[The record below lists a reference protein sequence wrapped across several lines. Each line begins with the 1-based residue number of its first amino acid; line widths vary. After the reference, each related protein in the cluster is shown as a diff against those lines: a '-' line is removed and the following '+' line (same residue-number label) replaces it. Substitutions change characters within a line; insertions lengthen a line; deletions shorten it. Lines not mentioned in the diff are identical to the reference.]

1 MANSLNDA
9 LNRIKN
15 MANQGYTD
23 DNDSTSL
30 TGAMSRILGDKYT
43 DYQYKKAKDI
53 YKQNESELNSYRSQR
68 ENLYKENTTPIL
80 NNQMNMPKY
89 DSSIKLPTAGTNV
102 AVETAKPVYEE
113 LNKASELPEI
123 KKVQQ
128 DIKDKYRETAVSYDN
143 YLNAKLANDDIGFID
158 KILGPVISGVGSILP
173 SKYKLENE
181 QGQQYSMQNYSERK
195 QQKILDSYNTILGR
209 YYGSATYELGKIG
222 ATTVV
227 NAIGAAAGLPGIGTA
242 AYFTDIFSDSYN
254 RTLEEGYDKNDSL
267 LYATINVALEYA
279 LDQFIG
285 GTSKLL
291 GMGSSELSS
300 NLSSKLTE
308 KILANHPRVANAI
321 ASAISE
327 GNEEFVQEFFDKF
340 VSSTL
345 LDKNNAKTAL
355 KETFSLDTLSDAI
368 YSGIVGSITGAVSG
382 SMNKN
387 YYNKVK
393 VKDKNGKVH
402 TEIIESSTKF
412 NGNSMNDNVNVING
426 QNVDTDVKEE
436 KPNIDSNIN
445 NDVQEN
451 TNIDNKVN
459 SDIYNNVVENTSI
472 SNSLINATNDSKT
485 AFKYMPTNDTKVNNL
500 YQSASTSNFNN
511 SLETI
516 QLIDTATKLV
526 KEKGYNILF
535 DRTITND
542 NGESVNAKIT
552 TNPNNEV
559 EIRINPDSKSAGEF
573 LMVHEVSHAIKN
585 KEMIELINDFASR
598 NEKFAESVKEIE
610 TKYGKNLTSEEVFA
624 DVCGQLFGNEEFI
637 QSLETKNTVES
648 KNIIKQV
655 YELLKHLLNKL
666 TSEGRY
672 RNFVQDLETK
682 WRNAYRNTTMQQATN
697 NLNGKNNFS
706 KRMGGYFAEINT
718 SINDIGKFKINNYDN
733 LKEVKKKVFDYYK
746 DSYISNEQISKP
758 IENIDTGLKIEIWK
772 SGINETFG
780 NANYY
785 KNLSLQDKKIKLA
798 TMDSLAKM
806 IKYGEVRAKNTTNY
820 HNAKSTAMY
829 YYLEH
834 PIIVDGTQ
842 YMVNMDIRKVPETNG
857 RFYIHSINTKKI
869 GTTGNSKS
877 RPLTVPTSIDNIPQS
892 NTKVNRDTST
902 KYSMQLNENN
912 TNELDNSSFS
922 LEQRIF
928 GNELLDAQDLIE
940 EIKSVGAIVDKNG
953 YVTLYHQTTSENA
966 EKIKQ
971 SGKMFAKEPYVY
983 FSTSENASQS
993 DGRGNTKLEF
1003 KIPVEKLEL
1012 DDIFNDNADVKIKL
1026 NGSKELD
1033 VSNYIVNEGLDENLS
1048 NFKKDIEKYLMP
1060 EIYDRY
1066 KNEDKSKIT
1075 ETLEE
1080 LKKYKDTLNP
1090 NESDEDWNKNFYT
1103 NQKIKALNEGFDNV
1117 YDYLVNHDKN
1127 ELMKDYK
1134 YNPQKIEDKINKYKS
1149 KDNYAK
1155 MVNEDYKNA
1164 TAKQQ
1169 TQFDIIQETNP
1180 APEES
1185 NYVWIRKPSDIKT
1198 FEEVINDKDS
1208 FTWGDYS
1215 KEDALR
1221 DLKKGTVTIYSSYPI
1236 KNGVFVSTSYQQAL
1250 DYAGGDPSQVHS
1262 RKSSIDSVAWINGD
1276 EGQYAKATTKYS
1288 QNNSK
1293 WQAFLEENFKPTGT
1307 RTYFKD
1313 VVLKNNEVSKPST
1326 KYSENLNSNKS
1337 NDVLKVIIDNK
1348 TQKKLEQ
1355 LDTELKNIKDRYTK
1369 MYPNDRK
1376 QRDSKIKARAMEIS
1390 AQKRNLI
1397 QGDWLIPIEKGLTSN
1412 ELNNKINR
1420 LKSNYVGKEVIVD
1433 NNKGKVIGTSF
1444 GKIGVEFEN
1453 GNTKYYEAADIKSVQ
1468 DIDSIIKEQ
1477 TKKYNQLITENKVD
1491 TTKKLNPI
1499 EISNLTKNDATTTPK
1514 LPKVED
1520 SKVGKG
1526 ESHYWSNINEKTNM
1540 LSDDTKKAILSR
1552 DDIKY
1557 YKQITNKESLNEA
1570 FDKLNKSGASETFRW
1585 SNIDSKTATATDVAE
1600 GWILLKQYNDAGDY
1614 DSAIV
1619 VAKKMK
1625 EMGTSAGQTVQAFNI
1640 MERMTPEG
1648 MVKYAQSELTDAY
1661 NIMVKNK
1668 TKEWID
1674 KYRSDFDLQ
1683 PNEVK
1688 FIVDTMKEVQNMED
1702 GYSKKVKLAEIQK
1715 MMTDK
1720 LPPDKNSRLKSWMR
1734 ISMLFN
1740 PKTQVRNVVGN
1751 ALIMPVNSIS
1761 DVISSKVDKIIAKKT
1776 GVRTTGTTD
1785 IKAMLKGI
1793 KKGAYEATNDYKK
1806 GINTK
1811 DMDGNRFEISN
1822 QKSFS
1827 EKNLI
1832 GKSLNRTEAL
1842 LNYVMDIGDRV
1853 FSEAAFENSLQN
1865 QMTLNN
1871 TTEVTQEMIDIAHT
1885 EALQR
1890 TWNDNNNYTK
1900 FVLDVR
1906 RGLNR
1911 IKVAGYGLGDV
1922 LIPFAKTPANL
1933 TKAIVDYSPAG
1944 LVSTITKGI
1953 NLKNSLSNG
1962 QYTAKMQHQFVQS
1975 LGKATAGT
1983 MLYVLGIALAKAGI
1997 TSGESD
2003 DDKDTRDFIKN
2014 ALGISS
2020 YSIKIGDKS
2029 FTYDWAQPIAAP
2041 LSITANVVNSKKNK
2055 ETALSEAIVGSLD
2068 TAGSI
2073 LLEQSFLSS
2082 LNDVLSDNDGV
2093 ASGIVNEILELP
2105 SRAVPTFAKQ
2115 IADLVDDTQR
2125 QTYEYDS
2132 PIKTAKNKIIAKLPG
2147 VSKTLSASVDT
2158 MGREIKKY
2166 GGRSNVF
2173 NVFLNP
2179 SNVNTKNIS
2188 ESAEE
2193 IYRLYKATG
2202 DQTIMPRVSPYYINQ
2217 NNEKVILNTEQR
2229 ANYSKVSGQI
2239 IEDNLKILLSN
2250 NNYQKLNDTEKSEI
2264 VKNIVD
2270 YSYNVARKEITGIEM
2285 SNTYNKVNFYTS
2297 TGGKVSDYYLAKN
2310 KIAEIKEEYAGQTK
2324 AKKANIFKYING
2336 LNLSKAQKILLF
2348 NATTTYSIKEYKNYM
2363 FNYINNLKITKS
2375 EKEKIWNELYGKD

>member
-15 MANQGYTD
+15 MANQGYAD

-89 DSSIKLPTAGTNV
+89 DSSIKLPTAGANV
-102 AVETAKPVYEE
+102 AVETAKPIYEE

-128 DIKDKYRETAVSYDN
+128 NIKDTYKETAVSYDN
-143 YLNAKLANDDIGFID
+143 YLNSKLANDDIGFID
-158 KILGPVISGVGSILP
+158 KTLGPVISGVGSILP

-195 QQKILDSYNTILGR
+195 QQKILDSYNTKLGRILG
-209 YYGSATYELGKIG
+209 SAAYELGKIG

-227 NAIGAAAGLPGIGTA
+227 NAIGTAAGLPGIGTA
-242 AYFTDIFSDSYN
+242 AYFTDIFSDTYN
-254 RTLEEGYDKNDSL
+254 RTLEKGYNKDDSL
-267 LYATINVALEYA
+267 LYATINTASEAIVGKL
-279 LDQFIG
+279 IG
-285 GTSKLL
+285 GTSKAL

-300 NLSSKLTE
+300 SLSSKLTE

-327 GNEEFVQEFFDKF
+327 GNEEFVQEFLDKF
-340 VSSTL
+340 VSSAL

-355 KETFSLDTLSDAI
+355 KDTFSVDTLADAI
-368 YSGIVGSITGAVSG
+368 YSGVVGSLTGAVSG

-393 VKDKNGKVH
+393 YKDKNGKVH
-402 TEIIESSTKF
+402 TKIIESSTNF

-472 SNSLINATNDSKT
+472 SNGLINTTNDSKT

-511 SLETI
+511 SPETI

-585 KEMIELINDFASR
+585 NEMIELINDFASR

-672 RNFVQDLETK
+672 RNFVQDLEIK
-682 WRNAYRNTTMQQATN
+682 WRNAYRNTAMKEAVN
-697 NLNGKNNFS
+697 NLNGNVNYAKGKLMSGEDVIVSDDVNGSHPTRQEAEKNLNSMLGIKYLNS
-706 KRMGGYFAEINT
+706 KSGTKISIENKDIEKYLYDGYNKPKNARLKKRISGNYGEILE
-718 SINDIGKFKINNYDN
+718 IAKIDTDKSKSNYKGTN
-733 LKEVKKKVFDYYK
+733 RGRQGFDYY
-746 DSYISNEQISKP
+746 DV
-758 IENIDTGLKIEIWK
+758 
-772 SGINETFG
+772 
-780 NANYY
+780 
-785 KNLSLQDKKIKLA
+785 
-798 TMDSLAKM
+798 SLAYPVKDVSGK
-806 IKYGEVRAKNTTNY
+806 IIDYKYYEARLVVRKDNNNNFAYDLDNFKEKKGAVIDKTSLSIM
-820 HNAKSTAMY
+820 ADKSAHGSFNDT
-829 YYLEH
+829 
-834 PIIVDGTQ
+834 
-842 YMVNMDIRKVPETNG
+842 
-857 RFYIHSINTKKI
+857 
-869 GTTGNSKS
+869 
-877 RPLTVPTSIDNIPQS
+877 NIPQS
-892 NTKVNRDTST
+892 NDKVNRDTST

-912 TNELDNSSFS
+912 VQELDNSSFS
-922 LEQRIF
+922 LDDKGRTLTKEQQEYFKDSKVR
-928 GNELLDAQDLIE
+928 
-940 EIKSVGAIVDKNG
+940 DKNG
-953 YVTLYHQTTSENA
+953 NLKTMYHGTRNDFTVFDINKSGESSNNSKVGFWFTENSDGAKNFANSVWYGNNKDAKSMEVYLNITNPKIYEEVNNNTTMDQLKKQSEDIKNQKKPIEEKYSIDSLYPNYSSYDGNLFLKYCAMYRSKYSSYTQDEMLEFIKEDYNIKANENDYFNDVKKYSELLNEE
-966 EKIKQ
+966 EKIERQ
-971 SGKMFAKEPYVY
+971 QDNLLYTDSYEQFRGDIYSIVGKDLYDANIGGTGVALDN
-983 FSTSENASQS
+983 EN
-993 DGRGNTKLEF
+993 E
-1003 KIPVEKLEL
+1003 V
-1012 DDIFNDNADVKIKL
+1012 
-1026 NGSKELD
+1026 
-1033 VSNYIVNEGLDENLS
+1033 
-1048 NFKKDIEKYLMP
+1048 IEKYVSKLKK
-1060 EIYDRY
+1060 EGYDGIIIKDTNY
-1066 KNEDKSKIT
+1066 DTKTLGEKNTQYVAFYPSQIKNVNNTNPTLNED
-1075 ETLEE
+1075 
-1080 LKKYKDTLNP
+1080 
-1090 NESDEDWNKNFYT
+1090 
-1103 NQKIKALNEGFDNV
+1103 
-1117 YDYLVNHDKN
+1117 
-1127 ELMKDYK
+1127 
-1134 YNPQKIEDKINKYKS
+1134 
-1149 KDNYAK
+1149 
-1155 MVNEDYKNA
+1155 
-1164 TAKQQ
+1164 
-1169 TQFDIIQETNP
+1169 
-1180 APEES
+1180 
-1185 NYVWIRKPSDIKT
+1185 IR
-1198 FEEVINDKDS
+1198 
-1208 FTWGDYS
+1208 
-1215 KEDALR
+1215 
-1221 DLKKGTVTIYSSYPI
+1221 
-1236 KNGVFVSTSYQQAL
+1236 
-1250 DYAGGDPSQVHS
+1250 
-1262 RKSSIDSVAWINGD
+1262 
-1276 EGQYAKATTKYS
+1276 YS

-1293 WQAFLEENFKPTGT
+1293 WQAFLEDNFKSTGT

-1348 TQKKLEQ
+1348 TQKKLDQ
-1355 LDTELKNIKDRYTK
+1355 LDTELKNIKERYTK
-1369 MYPNDRK
+1369 MYPNDKK

-1444 GKIGVEFEN
+1444 GKIGVEFEK
-1453 GNTKYYEAADIKSVQ
+1453 GNTKYYDAADIKPVQ

-1477 TKKYNQLITENKVD
+1477 KEKYNQLITENKVD

-1499 EISNLTKNDATTTPK
+1499 EISNLTENDATTTPK
-1514 LPKVED
+1514 LSKTED

-1526 ESHYWSNINEKTNM
+1526 ESHYWGNINEKTNM

-1557 YKQITNKESLNEA
+1557 YKQITNKDSLNEA

-1585 SNIDSKTATATDVAE
+1585 SNIDSKTATAADVAE
-1600 GWILLKQYNDAGDY
+1600 GWILLKQYNDTGDY

-1761 DVISSKVDKIIAKKT
+1761 DVISSKVDKIIAKKS

-1785 IKAMLKGI
+1785 IKALLKGI

-1842 LNYVMDIGDRV
+1842 LNYVMDVGDRV

-1865 QMTLNN
+1865 QMVLNN

-1906 RGLNR
+1906 RGLNK

-2055 ETALSEAIVGSLD
+2055 ETALSEAIIGSLD

-2082 LNDVLSDNDGV
+2082 LNDVLSDNNGV
-2093 ASGIVNEILELP
+2093 ASGIVNEVLELP
-2105 SRAVPTFAKQ
+2105 SRAIPTFAKQ

-2147 VSKTLSASVDT
+2147 VSKTLSPSVDT

-2166 GGRSNVF
+2166 GGKSNIF

-2179 SNVNTKNIS
+2179 ANVNTKNIS
-2188 ESAEE
+2188 ESAKE
-2193 IYRLYKATG
+2193 IYRLYKVTG

-2217 NNEKVILNTEQR
+2217 KNEKVILTTEQR

-2264 VKNIVD
+2264 IKNIVD
-2270 YSYNVARKEITGIEM
+2270 YSYNKARKDVVGIEM
-2285 SNTYNKVNFYTS
+2285 PNAYNGVKTYTMAN
-2297 TGGKVSDYYLAKN
+2297 GQISDYYL
-2310 KIAEIKEEYAGQTK
+2310 T
-2324 AKKANIFKYING
+2324 KKAVSDIKDKYKGDTTTMKNARKQEIFSYINK
-2336 LNLSKAQKILLF
+2336 LNINKAEKTMLF
-2348 NATTTYSIKEYKNYM
+2348 GITTNYSIKNYRTYL
-2363 FNYINNLKITKS
+2363 FNYINKLNITKK
-2375 EKEKIWNELYGKD
+2375 EKEEIWKDLYGKD

>member
-15 MANQGYTD
+15 MANQGYAD

-89 DSSIKLPTAGTNV
+89 DSSIKLPTAGANV
-102 AVETAKPVYEE
+102 AVETAKPIYEE

-128 DIKDKYRETAVSYDN
+128 NIKDTYKETAVSYDN
-143 YLNAKLANDDIGFID
+143 YLNSKLANDDIGFID
-158 KILGPVISGVGSILP
+158 KTLGPVISGVGSILP

-195 QQKILDSYNTILGR
+195 QQKILDSYNTKLGRILG
-209 YYGSATYELGKIG
+209 SAAYELGKIG

-227 NAIGAAAGLPGIGTA
+227 NAIGTAAGLPGIGTA
-242 AYFTDIFSDSYN
+242 AYFTDIFSDTYK
-254 RTLEEGYDKNDSL
+254 RTLEKGYNKDDSL
-267 LYATINVALEYA
+267 LYATINTASEAIIGKL
-279 LDQFIG
+279 IG
-285 GTSKLL
+285 GTSKAL

-300 NLSSKLTE
+300 SLSSKLTE

-327 GNEEFVQEFFDKF
+327 GNEEFVQEFLDKF
-340 VSSTL
+340 VSSAL

-355 KETFSLDTLSDAI
+355 KDTFSVDTLADAI
-368 YSGIVGSITGAVSG
+368 YSGVVGSLTGAVSG

-393 VKDKNGKVH
+393 FKDKNGKVH
-402 TEIIESSTKF
+402 TKIIESSTNF

-426 QNVDTDVKEE
+426 QNVDTDVKEK

-472 SNSLINATNDSKT
+472 SNGLINTTNNSKT

-511 SLETI
+511 SPETI

-559 EIRINPDSKSAGEF
+559 EIRINPDSSRAGEF
-573 LMVHEVSHAIKN
+573 LLVHEVSHAIKTN
-585 KEMIELINDFASR
+585 EMIELVNDFASR

-610 TKYGKNLTSEEVFA
+610 TRYGKNLTSEEVFA

-672 RNFVQDLETK
+672 RNFVQDLEIK
-682 WRNAYRNTTMQQATN
+682 WRNAYRNTAMKEAVN
-697 NLNGKNNFS
+697 NLNGNVNYAKGKLMSGEDVIVSDDVNGSHPTRQEAEKNLNSMLGIKYLNS
-706 KRMGGYFAEINT
+706 KSGTKISIENKDIEKYLYDGYNKPKNARLKKRISGNYGEILE
-718 SINDIGKFKINNYDN
+718 IAKIDTDKSKSNYKGTN
-733 LKEVKKKVFDYYK
+733 RGRQGFDYY
-746 DSYISNEQISKP
+746 DV
-758 IENIDTGLKIEIWK
+758 
-772 SGINETFG
+772 
-780 NANYY
+780 
-785 KNLSLQDKKIKLA
+785 
-798 TMDSLAKM
+798 SLAYPVKDVSGK
-806 IKYGEVRAKNTTNY
+806 IIDYKYYEARLVVRKDNNNNFAYDLDNFKEKKGAVIDKTSLSIM
-820 HNAKSTAMY
+820 ADKSAHGSFNDT
-829 YYLEH
+829 
-834 PIIVDGTQ
+834 
-842 YMVNMDIRKVPETNG
+842 
-857 RFYIHSINTKKI
+857 
-869 GTTGNSKS
+869 
-877 RPLTVPTSIDNIPQS
+877 NIPQS
-892 NTKVNRDTST
+892 NDKVNRDTST

-912 TNELDNSSFS
+912 TQELDNSSFS
-922 LEQRIF
+922 LEQRVS

-993 DGRGNTKLEF
+993 DGRGNTKLKF

-1033 VSNYIVNEGLDENLS
+1033 VSNYIVNEEL
-1048 NFKKDIEKYLMP
+1048 EK
-1060 EIYDRY
+1060 
-1066 KNEDKSKIT
+1066 
-1075 ETLEE
+1075 
-1080 LKKYKDTLNP
+1080 
-1090 NESDEDWNKNFYT
+1090 
-1103 NQKIKALNEGFDNV
+1103 
-1117 YDYLVNHDKN
+1117 
-1127 ELMKDYK
+1127 
-1134 YNPQKIEDKINKYKS
+1134 
-1149 KDNYAK
+1149 
-1155 MVNEDYKNA
+1155 
-1164 TAKQQ
+1164 
-1169 TQFDIIQETNP
+1169 
-1180 APEES
+1180 
-1185 NYVWIRKPSDIKT
+1185 
-1198 FEEVINDKDS
+1198 
-1208 FTWGDYS
+1208 
-1215 KEDALR
+1215 
-1221 DLKKGTVTIYSSYPI
+1221 
-1236 KNGVFVSTSYQQAL
+1236 
-1250 DYAGGDPSQVHS
+1250 
-1262 RKSSIDSVAWINGD
+1262 KSSSQGKN
-1276 EGQYAKATTKYS
+1276 TKYS
-1288 QNNSK
+1288 KNNSK
-1293 WQAFLEENFKPTGT
+1293 WQAFLEDNFKSTGT

-1348 TQKKLEQ
+1348 TQKKLDQ
-1355 LDTELKNIKDRYTK
+1355 LDTELKNIKERYTK
-1369 MYPNDRK
+1369 MYPNDKK

-1453 GNTKYYEAADIKSVQ
+1453 GNTKYYDAADIKPIQ
-1468 DIDSIIKEQ
+1468 NIDSIIKEQ
-1477 TKKYNQLITENKVD
+1477 KEKYNQLITENKVD

-1499 EISNLTKNDATTTPK
+1499 EISNLTENDATTTPK
-1514 LPKVED
+1514 LSKTED
-1520 SKVGKG
+1520 SKAGKG
-1526 ESHYWSNINEKTNM
+1526 ESHYWGNINEKTNM

-1557 YKQITNKESLNEA
+1557 YKQITNKDSLNEA

-1600 GWILLKQYNDAGDY
+1600 GWILLKQYNDTGDY

-1625 EMGTSAGQTVQAFNI
+1625 EIGTSAGQTVQAFNI

-1785 IKAMLKGI
+1785 IKALLKGI

-1842 LNYVMDIGDRV
+1842 LNYVMDVGDRV

-1865 QMTLNN
+1865 QMVLNN

-1906 RGLNR
+1906 RGLNK

-2055 ETALSEAIVGSLD
+2055 ETALSEAIIGSLD

-2082 LNDVLSDNDGV
+2082 LNDVLSDNNGV
-2093 ASGIVNEILELP
+2093 ASGIVNEVLELP
-2105 SRAVPTFAKQ
+2105 SRAIPTFAKQ

-2147 VSKTLSASVDT
+2147 VSKTLSPSVDT

-2166 GGRSNVF
+2166 GGKSNIF

-2179 SNVNTKNIS
+2179 ANVNTKNIS
-2188 ESAEE
+2188 ESAKE
-2193 IYRLYKATG
+2193 IYRLYKVTG

-2217 NNEKVILNTEQR
+2217 KNEKVILTTEQR

-2264 VKNIVD
+2264 IKNIVD
-2270 YSYNVARKEITGIEM
+2270 YSYNKARKDVVGIEM
-2285 SNTYNKVNFYTS
+2285 PNAYNGVKTYTMAN
-2297 TGGKVSDYYLAKN
+2297 GQISDYYL
-2310 KIAEIKEEYAGQTK
+2310 T
-2324 AKKANIFKYING
+2324 KKAVSDIKDKYKGDTTTMKNARKQEIFSYINK
-2336 LNLSKAQKILLF
+2336 LNINKAEKTMLF
-2348 NATTTYSIKEYKNYM
+2348 GITTNYSIKNYRTYL
-2363 FNYINNLKITKS
+2363 FNYINKLNITKK
-2375 EKEKIWNELYGKD
+2375 EKEKIWKDLYGKD

>member
-15 MANQGYTD
+15 MANQGYAD

-102 AVETAKPVYEE
+102 AVETAKPIYEE

-128 DIKDKYRETAVSYDN
+128 NIKDTYKETAVSYDN
-143 YLNAKLANDDIGFID
+143 YLNSKLANDDIGFID
-158 KILGPVISGVGSILP
+158 KTLGPVISGVGSILP

-195 QQKILDSYNTILGR
+195 QQKILDSYNTKLGRILG
-209 YYGSATYELGKIG
+209 SAAYELGKIG

-227 NAIGAAAGLPGIGTA
+227 NAIGTAAGLPGIGTA
-242 AYFTDIFSDSYN
+242 AYFTDIFSDTYN
-254 RTLEEGYDKNDSL
+254 RTLEKGYNKDDSL
-267 LYATINVALEYA
+267 LYATINTASEAIVGKL
-279 LDQFIG
+279 IG
-285 GTSKLL
+285 GTSKAL

-300 NLSSKLTE
+300 SLSSKLTE

-327 GNEEFVQEFFDKF
+327 GNEEFVQEFLDKF
-340 VSSTL
+340 VSSAL

-355 KETFSLDTLSDAI
+355 KDTFSVDTLADAI
-368 YSGIVGSITGAVSG
+368 YSGVVGSLTGAVSG

-393 VKDKNGKVH
+393 FKDKNGKVH
-402 TEIIESSTKF
+402 TKIIESSTNF

-426 QNVDTDVKEE
+426 QNVDTDLKEE
-436 KPNIDSNIN
+436 KPNVDSNIN

-485 AFKYMPTNDTKVNNL
+485 AFKYMPTNDPKVNNL

-511 SLETI
+511 SPETI

-542 NGESVNAKIT
+542 NGEPVNAKIT
-552 TNPNNEV
+552 TNPNNEI

-585 KEMIELINDFASR
+585 NEMIELINDFASR

-666 TSEGRY
+666 TSDGRY

-682 WRNAYRNTTMQQATN
+682 WRNAYRNTTMQKSISNLNNDTKFSIQTDINGKKYVNVDTNQDIFTGKSLAEQTKIAKKYILDNFRQNGIDVNNEKINVTSKTANEYTHPKNQLPSATKTSKMKASTELN
-697 NLNGKNNFS
+697 NLLSISEYKYSKPDDGRHPLAKDGWDYYETTFKVGDNLFTGLVNIGKNGNKKTLYDITNIKRIDQNRGTSANAFS
-706 KRMGGYFAEINT
+706 T
-718 SINDIGKFKINNYDN
+718 SLVNSSIGN
-733 LKEVKKKVFDYYK
+733 V
-746 DSYISNEQISKP
+746 
-758 IENIDTGLKIEIWK
+758 
-772 SGINETFG
+772 
-780 NANYY
+780 
-785 KNLSLQDKKIKLA
+785 
-798 TMDSLAKM
+798 
-806 IKYGEVRAKNTTNY
+806 
-820 HNAKSTAMY
+820 
-829 YYLEH
+829 
-834 PIIVDGTQ
+834 
-842 YMVNMDIRKVPETNG
+842 
-857 RFYIHSINTKKI
+857 
-869 GTTGNSKS
+869 
-877 RPLTVPTSIDNIPQS
+877 PQS
-892 NTKVNRDTST
+892 NTNVNTSSA

-912 TNELDNSSFS
+912 TQELNNSSFS
-922 LEQRIF
+922 LEQRVS

-940 EIKSVGAIVDKNG
+940 EIKSVGAKVDKNG

-1033 VSNYIVNEGLDENLS
+1033 VSNYIVNEEL
-1048 NFKKDIEKYLMP
+1048 EK
-1060 EIYDRY
+1060 
-1066 KNEDKSKIT
+1066 
-1075 ETLEE
+1075 
-1080 LKKYKDTLNP
+1080 
-1090 NESDEDWNKNFYT
+1090 
-1103 NQKIKALNEGFDNV
+1103 
-1117 YDYLVNHDKN
+1117 
-1127 ELMKDYK
+1127 
-1134 YNPQKIEDKINKYKS
+1134 
-1149 KDNYAK
+1149 
-1155 MVNEDYKNA
+1155 
-1164 TAKQQ
+1164 
-1169 TQFDIIQETNP
+1169 
-1180 APEES
+1180 
-1185 NYVWIRKPSDIKT
+1185 
-1198 FEEVINDKDS
+1198 
-1208 FTWGDYS
+1208 
-1215 KEDALR
+1215 
-1221 DLKKGTVTIYSSYPI
+1221 
-1236 KNGVFVSTSYQQAL
+1236 
-1250 DYAGGDPSQVHS
+1250 
-1262 RKSSIDSVAWINGD
+1262 KSSSQGKN
-1276 EGQYAKATTKYS
+1276 TKYS

-1293 WQAFLEENFKPTGT
+1293 WQAFLEENFKSTGT

-1337 NDVLKVIIDNK
+1337 NDVLKVIVDSK
-1348 TQKKLEQ
+1348 TQKKLDQ
-1355 LDTELKNIKDRYTK
+1355 LDTELKNIKERYTK
-1369 MYPNDRK
+1369 MYPNDKK

-1453 GNTKYYEAADIKSVQ
+1453 GNTKYYDAADIKPIQ
-1468 DIDSIIKEQ
+1468 NIDSIIKEQ
-1477 TKKYNQLITENKVD
+1477 KEKYNQLITENKVD

-1499 EISNLTKNDATTTPK
+1499 EISNLTENDATTTPK
-1514 LPKVED
+1514 LSKTED

-1526 ESHYWSNINEKTNM
+1526 ESHYWGNINEKTNM

-1557 YKQITNKESLNEA
+1557 YKQITNKDSLNEA

-1600 GWILLKQYNDAGDY
+1600 GWILLKQYNDTGDY

-1625 EMGTSAGQTVQAFNI
+1625 EIGTSAGQTVQAFNI

-1785 IKAMLKGI
+1785 IKALLKGI

-1842 LNYVMDIGDRV
+1842 LNYVMDVGDRV

-1906 RGLNR
+1906 RGLNK

-2055 ETALSEAIVGSLD
+2055 ETALSEAIIGSLD

-2082 LNDVLSDNDGV
+2082 LNDVLSDNNGV
-2093 ASGIVNEILELP
+2093 ASGIVNEVLELP
-2105 SRAVPTFAKQ
+2105 SRAIPTFAKQ

-2147 VSKTLSASVDT
+2147 VSKTLSPSVDT

-2166 GGRSNVF
+2166 GGKSNIF

-2179 SNVNTKNIS
+2179 ANVNTKNIS
-2188 ESAEE
+2188 ESAKE
-2193 IYRLYKATG
+2193 IYRLYKVTG

-2217 NNEKVILNTEQR
+2217 KNEKVILTTEQR

-2264 VKNIVD
+2264 IKNIVD
-2270 YSYNVARKEITGIEM
+2270 YSYNKARKDVVGIEM
-2285 SNTYNKVNFYTS
+2285 PNAYNGVKTYTMAN
-2297 TGGKVSDYYLAKN
+2297 GQISDYYL
-2310 KIAEIKEEYAGQTK
+2310 T
-2324 AKKANIFKYING
+2324 KKAVSDIKDKYKGDTTTMKNARKQEIFSYINK
-2336 LNLSKAQKILLF
+2336 LNINKAEKTMLF
-2348 NATTTYSIKEYKNYM
+2348 GITTNYSIKNYRTYL
-2363 FNYINNLKITKS
+2363 FNYINKLNITKK
-2375 EKEKIWNELYGKD
+2375 EKEEIWKDLYGKD

>member
-15 MANQGYTD
+15 MANQGYAD

-89 DSSIKLPTAGTNV
+89 DSSIKLPTAGANV
-102 AVETAKPVYEE
+102 AVETAKPIYEE

-128 DIKDKYRETAVSYDN
+128 NIKDTYKETAVSYDN
-143 YLNAKLANDDIGFID
+143 YLNSKLANDDIGFID
-158 KILGPVISGVGSILP
+158 KTLGPVISGVGSILP

-195 QQKILDSYNTILGR
+195 QQKILDSYNTKLGRILG
-209 YYGSATYELGKIG
+209 SAAYELGKIG

-227 NAIGAAAGLPGIGTA
+227 NAIGTAAGLPGIGTA
-242 AYFTDIFSDSYN
+242 AYFTDIFSDTYN
-254 RTLEEGYDKNDSL
+254 RTLEKGYNKDDSL
-267 LYATINVALEYA
+267 LYATINTASEAIVGKL
-279 LDQFIG
+279 IG
-285 GTSKLL
+285 GTSKAL

-300 NLSSKLTE
+300 SLSSKLTE

-327 GNEEFVQEFFDKF
+327 GNEEFVQEFLDKF
-340 VSSTL
+340 VSSAL

-355 KETFSLDTLSDAI
+355 KDTFSVDTLADAI
-368 YSGIVGSITGAVSG
+368 YSGVVGSLTGAVSG

-402 TEIIESSTKF
+402 TEIIESSTNF

-426 QNVDTDVKEE
+426 QNVDTDVKEK

-472 SNSLINATNDSKT
+472 SNGLINTTNDSKT

-511 SLETI
+511 SPETI

-559 EIRINPDSKSAGEF
+559 EIRINPDSSRAGEF
-573 LMVHEVSHAIKN
+573 LLVHEVSHAIKTN
-585 KEMIELINDFASR
+585 EMIELVNDFASR

-672 RNFVQDLETK
+672 RNFVQDLEIK
-682 WRNAYRNTTMQQATN
+682 WRNAYRNTAMKQAVN
-697 NLNGKNNFS
+697 NLNGNVNYAKGKLMSGEDVIVSDDVNGSHPTRQEAEKNLNSMLGIKYLNS
-706 KRMGGYFAEINT
+706 KSGTKISIENKDIEKYLYDGYNNPKNARLKKRISGNYGEILE
-718 SINDIGKFKINNYDN
+718 IAKIDTDKSKSNYKGTN
-733 LKEVKKKVFDYYK
+733 RGRQGFDYY
-746 DSYISNEQISKP
+746 DV
-758 IENIDTGLKIEIWK
+758 
-772 SGINETFG
+772 
-780 NANYY
+780 
-785 KNLSLQDKKIKLA
+785 
-798 TMDSLAKM
+798 SLAYPVKDVSGK
-806 IKYGEVRAKNTTNY
+806 IIDYKYYEARLVVRKDNNNNFAYDLDNFKEKKGAVIDKTSLSIM
-820 HNAKSTAMY
+820 ADKSAHGSFNDT
-829 YYLEH
+829 
-834 PIIVDGTQ
+834 
-842 YMVNMDIRKVPETNG
+842 
-857 RFYIHSINTKKI
+857 
-869 GTTGNSKS
+869 
-877 RPLTVPTSIDNIPQS
+877 NIPQS
-892 NTKVNRDTST
+892 DTKVNRDTST

-912 TNELDNSSFS
+912 TQELDNSSFS
-922 LEQRIF
+922 LEQ
-928 GNELLDAQDLIE
+928 
-940 EIKSVGAIVDKNG
+940 
-953 YVTLYHQTTSENA
+953 
-966 EKIKQ
+966 
-971 SGKMFAKEPYVY
+971 
-983 FSTSENASQS
+983 
-993 DGRGNTKLEF
+993 
-1003 KIPVEKLEL
+1003 
-1012 DDIFNDNADVKIKL
+1012 
-1026 NGSKELD
+1026 
-1033 VSNYIVNEGLDENLS
+1033 
-1048 NFKKDIEKYLMP
+1048 DIEKYLMP

-1066 KNEDKSKIT
+1066 KNEDKTKIT

-1090 NESDEDWNKNFYT
+1090 NESDEDWNKNFHT

-1117 YDYLVNHDKN
+1117 YDYLVNHDKK
-1127 ELMKDYK
+1127 ELMKNYK
-1134 YNPQKIEDKINKYKS
+1134 YNPQKIEEKINKYKS

-1198 FEEVINDKDS
+1198 FEEAINDKDS

-1293 WQAFLEENFKPTGT
+1293 WQEFLEDNFKSTGT

-1313 VVLKNNEVSKPST
+1313 LVLKNNEVSKPST

-1348 TQKKLEQ
+1348 TQKKLDQ
-1355 LDTELKNIKDRYTK
+1355 LDTELKNIKERYTK
-1369 MYPNDRK
+1369 MYPNDKK
-1376 QRDSKIKARAMEIS
+1376 QRDSKIKSRAMEIS

-1453 GNTKYYEAADIKSVQ
+1453 GNTKYYDAIDIKPVQ

-1499 EISNLTKNDATTTPK
+1499 EISNLTENDATTTPK
-1514 LPKVED
+1514 LSKTED

-1526 ESHYWSNINEKTNM
+1526 ESHYWGNINEKTNM

-1557 YKQITNKESLNEA
+1557 YKQITNKDSLNEA

-1600 GWILLKQYNDAGDY
+1600 GWILLKQYNDTGDY

-1683 PNEVK
+1683 PSEVK

-1785 IKAMLKGI
+1785 IKALLKGL

-1842 LNYVMDIGDRV
+1842 LNYVMDVGDRV

-2055 ETALSEAIVGSLD
+2055 ETALSEAIIGSLD

-2082 LNDVLSDNDGV
+2082 LNDVLSDNNGV
-2093 ASGIVNEILELP
+2093 ASGIVNEVLELP
-2105 SRAVPTFAKQ
+2105 SRTIPTFAKQ

-2147 VSKTLSASVDT
+2147 VSKTLSPSVDT

-2166 GGRSNVF
+2166 GGKSNIF

-2179 SNVNTKNIS
+2179 ANVNTKNIS
-2188 ESAEE
+2188 ESAKE
-2193 IYRLYKATG
+2193 IYRLYKVTG

-2217 NNEKVILNTEQR
+2217 KNEKVILTTEQR

-2264 VKNIVD
+2264 IKNIVD
-2270 YSYNVARKEITGIEM
+2270 YSYNKARKDVVGIEM
-2285 SNTYNKVNFYTS
+2285 PNAYNGVKTYTMAN
-2297 TGGKVSDYYLAKN
+2297 GQISDYYL
-2310 KIAEIKEEYAGQTK
+2310 T
-2324 AKKANIFKYING
+2324 KKAVSDIKDKYKGDTTTMKNARKQEIFSYINK
-2336 LNLSKAQKILLF
+2336 LNINKAEKTMLF
-2348 NATTTYSIKEYKNYM
+2348 GITTNYSIKNYRTYL
-2363 FNYINNLKITKS
+2363 FNYINKLNITKK
-2375 EKEKIWNELYGKD
+2375 EKEEIWKDLYGKD

>member
-15 MANQGYTD
+15 MANQGYAD

-102 AVETAKPVYEE
+102 AVETAKPIYEE

-128 DIKDKYRETAVSYDN
+128 NIKDTYKETAVSYDN
-143 YLNAKLANDDIGFID
+143 YLNSKLANDDIGFID
-158 KILGPVISGVGSILP
+158 KTLGPVISGVGSILP

-195 QQKILDSYNTILGR
+195 QQKILDSYNTKLGRILG
-209 YYGSATYELGKIG
+209 SAAYELGKIG

-227 NAIGAAAGLPGIGTA
+227 NAIGTAAGLPGIGTA
-242 AYFTDIFSDSYN
+242 AYFTDIFSDTYN
-254 RTLEEGYDKNDSL
+254 RTLEKGYNKDDSL
-267 LYATINVALEYA
+267 LYATINTASEAIVGKL
-279 LDQFIG
+279 IG
-285 GTSKLL
+285 GTSKAL

-300 NLSSKLTE
+300 SLSSKLTE

-327 GNEEFVQEFFDKF
+327 GNEEFVQEFLDKF
-340 VSSTL
+340 VSSAL

-355 KETFSLDTLSDAI
+355 KDTFSVDTLADAI
-368 YSGIVGSITGAVSG
+368 YSGVVGSLTGAVSG

-402 TEIIESSTKF
+402 TKIIESSTNF
-412 NGNSMNDNVNVING
+412 NGNSMNDNVNVINA
-426 QNVDTDVKEE
+426 QNVDTDLKEE
-436 KPNIDSNIN
+436 KPNVDSNIN
-445 NDVQEN
+445 NDVQEI

-459 SDIYNNVVENTSI
+459 SDIYNNVVENISI
-472 SNSLINATNDSKT
+472 SNSLINTTNDSKT
-485 AFKYMPTNDTKVNNL
+485 AFKYMPTNDPKVNNL

-511 SLETI
+511 SSETI

-542 NGESVNAKIT
+542 NGEPVNAKIT
-552 TNPNNEV
+552 TNPNNEI

-585 KEMIELINDFASR
+585 NEMIELINDFASR

-682 WRNAYRNTTMQQATN
+682 WRNAYRNTTMQKAISNLNNDTKFSIQTDINGKKYVNVDTNQDIFTGKSLAEQTKIAKKYILDNFRQNGIDVDNEKINVTSKTANEYTHPKNQLPSATKTSKMKASTELN
-697 NLNGKNNFS
+697 NLLSISEYKYSKPDDGRHPLAKDGWDYYETTFKVGDNLFTGLVNIGKNGNKKTLYDITNIKRIDQNRGTSANAFS
-706 KRMGGYFAEINT
+706 TSLVNSSMGN
-718 SINDIGKFKINNYDN
+718 
-733 LKEVKKKVFDYYK
+733 V
-746 DSYISNEQISKP
+746 
-758 IENIDTGLKIEIWK
+758 
-772 SGINETFG
+772 
-780 NANYY
+780 
-785 KNLSLQDKKIKLA
+785 
-798 TMDSLAKM
+798 
-806 IKYGEVRAKNTTNY
+806 
-820 HNAKSTAMY
+820 
-829 YYLEH
+829 
-834 PIIVDGTQ
+834 
-842 YMVNMDIRKVPETNG
+842 
-857 RFYIHSINTKKI
+857 
-869 GTTGNSKS
+869 
-877 RPLTVPTSIDNIPQS
+877 PQS
-892 NTKVNRDTST
+892 NTNVNTSSA

-912 TNELDNSSFS
+912 TQELNNSSFS
-922 LEQRIF
+922 LEQRVS

-940 EIKSVGAIVDKNG
+940 EIKSVGAKVDKNG

-993 DGRGNTKLEF
+993 DGRGNTKLKF

-1033 VSNYIVNEGLDENLS
+1033 VSNYIVNEEL
-1048 NFKKDIEKYLMP
+1048 EK
-1060 EIYDRY
+1060 
-1066 KNEDKSKIT
+1066 
-1075 ETLEE
+1075 
-1080 LKKYKDTLNP
+1080 
-1090 NESDEDWNKNFYT
+1090 
-1103 NQKIKALNEGFDNV
+1103 
-1117 YDYLVNHDKN
+1117 
-1127 ELMKDYK
+1127 
-1134 YNPQKIEDKINKYKS
+1134 
-1149 KDNYAK
+1149 
-1155 MVNEDYKNA
+1155 
-1164 TAKQQ
+1164 
-1169 TQFDIIQETNP
+1169 
-1180 APEES
+1180 
-1185 NYVWIRKPSDIKT
+1185 
-1198 FEEVINDKDS
+1198 
-1208 FTWGDYS
+1208 
-1215 KEDALR
+1215 
-1221 DLKKGTVTIYSSYPI
+1221 
-1236 KNGVFVSTSYQQAL
+1236 
-1250 DYAGGDPSQVHS
+1250 
-1262 RKSSIDSVAWINGD
+1262 KSSSQGKN
-1276 EGQYAKATTKYS
+1276 TKYS

-1293 WQAFLEENFKPTGT
+1293 WQAFLEDNFKSTGT

-1313 VVLKNNEVSKPST
+1313 VVLKNNEVSKPSE

-1348 TQKKLEQ
+1348 TQKKLDQ
-1355 LDTELKNIKDRYTK
+1355 LDTELKNIKERYTK
-1369 MYPNDRK
+1369 MYPNDKK

-1453 GNTKYYEAADIKSVQ
+1453 GNTKYYDAADIKPIQ
-1468 DIDSIIKEQ
+1468 NIDSIIKEQ
-1477 TKKYNQLITENKVD
+1477 KEKYNQLITENKVD

-1499 EISNLTKNDATTTPK
+1499 EISNLTENDATTTPK
-1514 LPKVED
+1514 LSKTED

-1526 ESHYWSNINEKTNM
+1526 ESHYWDNINEKTNM

-1557 YKQITNKESLNEA
+1557 YKQITNKDSLNEA

-1600 GWILLKQYNDAGDY
+1600 GWILLKQYNDTGDY

-1625 EMGTSAGQTVQAFNI
+1625 EIGTSAGQTVQAFNI

-1785 IKAMLKGI
+1785 IKALLKGI

-1842 LNYVMDIGDRV
+1842 LNYVMDVGDRV

-2055 ETALSEAIVGSLD
+2055 ETALSEAIIGSLD

-2082 LNDVLSDNDGV
+2082 LNDVLSDNNGV
-2093 ASGIVNEILELP
+2093 ASGIVNEVLELP
-2105 SRAVPTFAKQ
+2105 SRAIPTFAKQ

-2147 VSKTLSASVDT
+2147 VSKTLSPSVDT

-2166 GGRSNVF
+2166 GGKSNIF

-2179 SNVNTKNIS
+2179 ANVNTKNIS
-2188 ESAEE
+2188 ESAKE
-2193 IYRLYKATG
+2193 IYRLYKVTG

-2217 NNEKVILNTEQR
+2217 KNEKVILTTEQR

-2264 VKNIVD
+2264 IKNIVD
-2270 YSYNVARKEITGIEM
+2270 YSYNKARKDVVGIEM
-2285 SNTYNKVNFYTS
+2285 PNAYNGVKTYTMAN
-2297 TGGKVSDYYLAKN
+2297 GQISDYYL
-2310 KIAEIKEEYAGQTK
+2310 T
-2324 AKKANIFKYING
+2324 KKAVSDIKDKYKGDTTTMKNARKQEIFSYINK
-2336 LNLSKAQKILLF
+2336 LNINKAEKTMLF
-2348 NATTTYSIKEYKNYM
+2348 GITTNYSIKNYRTYL
-2363 FNYINNLKITKS
+2363 FNYINKLNITKK
-2375 EKEKIWNELYGKD
+2375 EKEKIWKDLYGKD

>member
-9 LNRIKN
+9 LNRIKK
-15 MANQGYTD
+15 MANQGYAD

-89 DSSIKLPTAGTNV
+89 DSSIKLPTAGANV
-102 AVETAKPVYEE
+102 AVETAKPIYEE

-128 DIKDKYRETAVSYDN
+128 NIKDTYKETAVSYDN
-143 YLNAKLANDDIGFID
+143 YLNSKLANDDIGFID
-158 KILGPVISGVGSILP
+158 KTLGPVISGVGSILP

-195 QQKILDSYNTILGR
+195 QQKILDSYNTKLGRILG
-209 YYGSATYELGKIG
+209 SAAYELGKIG

-227 NAIGAAAGLPGIGTA
+227 NAIGTAAGLPGIGTA
-242 AYFTDIFSDSYN
+242 AYFTDIFSDTYN
-254 RTLEEGYDKNDSL
+254 RTLEKGYNKDDSL
-267 LYATINVALEYA
+267 LYATINTASEAIVGKL
-279 LDQFIG
+279 IG
-285 GTSKLL
+285 GTSKAL

-300 NLSSKLTE
+300 SLSSKLTE

-327 GNEEFVQEFFDKF
+327 GNEEFVQEFLDKF
-340 VSSTL
+340 VSSAL

-355 KETFSLDTLSDAI
+355 KDTFSVDTLADAI
-368 YSGIVGSITGAVSG
+368 YSGVVGSLTGAVSG

-393 VKDKNGKVH
+393 FKDKNGKVH
-402 TEIIESSTKF
+402 TKIIESSTNF

-472 SNSLINATNDSKT
+472 SNSLINTTNDSKT
-485 AFKYMPTNDTKVNNL
+485 AFKYMPTNDAKVNNL

-511 SLETI
+511 SPETI

-585 KEMIELINDFASR
+585 NEMIELINDFASR

-666 TSEGRY
+666 TSDGRY

-682 WRNAYRNTTMQQATN
+682 WRNAYRNTTMQKAISNLNNDTKFSIQTDINGKKYVNVDTNQNIFTGKSLAEQTKIAKKYILDNFRQNGIDVNNEKINVTSKTANEYTHPKNQLPSATKTSKMKASTELN
-697 NLNGKNNFS
+697 NLLSISEYKYSKPDDGRHPLAKDGWDYYETTFKVGDNLFTGLVNIGKNGNKKTLYDITNIKRIDQNRGTSANAFS
-706 KRMGGYFAEINT
+706 T
-718 SINDIGKFKINNYDN
+718 S
-733 LKEVKKKVFDYYK
+733 L
-746 DSYISNEQISKP
+746 
-758 IENIDTGLKIEIWK
+758 
-772 SGINETFG
+772 
-780 NANYY
+780 
-785 KNLSLQDKKIKLA
+785 
-798 TMDSLAKM
+798 
-806 IKYGEVRAKNTTNY
+806 
-820 HNAKSTAMY
+820 
-829 YYLEH
+829 
-834 PIIVDGTQ
+834 
-842 YMVNMDIRKVPETNG
+842 VN
-857 RFYIHSINTKKI
+857 S
-869 GTTGNSKS
+869 
-877 RPLTVPTSIDNIPQS
+877 SIDNVPQS
-892 NTKVNRDTST
+892 NTNVNTSST

-912 TNELDNSSFS
+912 TQEQDNSSFS
-922 LEQRIF
+922 LEQ
-928 GNELLDAQDLIE
+928 
-940 EIKSVGAIVDKNG
+940 
-953 YVTLYHQTTSENA
+953 
-966 EKIKQ
+966 
-971 SGKMFAKEPYVY
+971 
-983 FSTSENASQS
+983 
-993 DGRGNTKLEF
+993 
-1003 KIPVEKLEL
+1003 
-1012 DDIFNDNADVKIKL
+1012 
-1026 NGSKELD
+1026 
-1033 VSNYIVNEGLDENLS
+1033 
-1048 NFKKDIEKYLMP
+1048 DIEKYLMP

-1066 KNEDKSKIT
+1066 KNEDKTKIT

-1090 NESDEDWNKNFYT
+1090 NESDEDWNKNFHT

-1127 ELMKDYK
+1127 ELMKNYK
-1134 YNPQKIEDKINKYKS
+1134 YNPQKIEEKINKYKS

-1293 WQAFLEENFKPTGT
+1293 WQAFLEDNFKSTGT

-1348 TQKKLEQ
+1348 TQKKLDQ
-1355 LDTELKNIKDRYTK
+1355 LDTELKNIKEQYTK
-1369 MYPNDRK
+1369 MYPNDKK

-1453 GNTKYYEAADIKSVQ
+1453 GNTKYYDAADIKPIQ
-1468 DIDSIIKEQ
+1468 NIDSIIKEQ
-1477 TKKYNQLITENKVD
+1477 KEKYNQLITENKVD

-1499 EISNLTKNDATTTPK
+1499 EISNLTENDATTTPK
-1514 LPKVED
+1514 LSKMED

-1526 ESHYWSNINEKTNM
+1526 ESHYWDNINEKTNM

-1557 YKQITNKESLNEA
+1557 YKQITNKDSLNEA

-1600 GWILLKQYNDAGDY
+1600 GWILLKQYNDTGDY

-1625 EMGTSAGQTVQAFNI
+1625 EIGTSAGQTVQAFNI

-1785 IKAMLKGI
+1785 IKALLKGI

-1842 LNYVMDIGDRV
+1842 LNYVMDVGDRV

-1865 QMTLNN
+1865 QMVLNN

-1906 RGLNR
+1906 RGLNK

-2055 ETALSEAIVGSLD
+2055 ETALSEAIIGSLD

-2082 LNDVLSDNDGV
+2082 LNDVLSDNNGV
-2093 ASGIVNEILELP
+2093 ASGIVNEVLELP
-2105 SRAVPTFAKQ
+2105 SRAIPTFAKQ

-2147 VSKTLSASVDT
+2147 VSKTLSPSVDT

-2166 GGRSNVF
+2166 GGKSNIF

-2179 SNVNTKNIS
+2179 ANVNTKNIS
-2188 ESAEE
+2188 ESAKE

-2217 NNEKVILNTEQR
+2217 KNEKVILTTEQR

-2264 VKNIVD
+2264 IKNIVD
-2270 YSYNVARKEITGIEM
+2270 YSYNKARKEVVGIEM
-2285 SNTYNKVNFYTS
+2285 PNAYNGVKTYTMAN
-2297 TGGKVSDYYLAKN
+2297 GQISDYYL
-2310 KIAEIKEEYAGQTK
+2310 T
-2324 AKKANIFKYING
+2324 KKAVSDIKDKYKGDTTKMKNARKQEIFSYINK
-2336 LNLSKAQKILLF
+2336 LNINKAEKTMLF
-2348 NATTTYSIKEYKNYM
+2348 GITTNYSIKNYRTYL
-2363 FNYINNLKITKS
+2363 FNYINKLNITKK
-2375 EKEKIWNELYGKD
+2375 EKEKIWKDLYGKD

>member
-15 MANQGYTD
+15 MANQGYAD

-89 DSSIKLPTAGTNV
+89 DSSIKLPTAGANV
-102 AVETAKPVYEE
+102 AVETAKPIYEE

-128 DIKDKYRETAVSYDN
+128 NIKDTYKETAVSYDN
-143 YLNAKLANDDIGFID
+143 YLNSKLANDDIGFID
-158 KILGPVISGVGSILP
+158 KTLGPVISGVGSILP

-195 QQKILDSYNTILGR
+195 QQKILDSYNTKLGRILG
-209 YYGSATYELGKIG
+209 SAAYELGKIG

-227 NAIGAAAGLPGIGTA
+227 NAIGTAAGLPGIGTA
-242 AYFTDIFSDSYN
+242 AYFTDIFSDTYN
-254 RTLEEGYDKNDSL
+254 RTLEKGYNKDDSL
-267 LYATINVALEYA
+267 LYATINTASEAIVGKL
-279 LDQFIG
+279 IG
-285 GTSKLL
+285 GTSKAL

-300 NLSSKLTE
+300 SLSSKLTE

-327 GNEEFVQEFFDKF
+327 GNEEFVQEFLDKF
-340 VSSTL
+340 VSSAL

-355 KETFSLDTLSDAI
+355 KDTFSVDTLADAI
-368 YSGIVGSITGAVSG
+368 YSGVVGSLTGAVSG

-402 TEIIESSTKF
+402 TEIIESSTNF

-426 QNVDTDVKEE
+426 QNVDTDVKEK

-472 SNSLINATNDSKT
+472 SNGLINTTNDSKT

-511 SLETI
+511 SPETI

-559 EIRINPDSKSAGEF
+559 EIRINPDSSRAGEF
-573 LMVHEVSHAIKN
+573 LLVHEVSHAIKTN
-585 KEMIELINDFASR
+585 EMIELVNDFASR

-672 RNFVQDLETK
+672 RNFVQDLEIK
-682 WRNAYRNTTMQQATN
+682 WRNAYRNTAMKQAVN
-697 NLNGKNNFS
+697 NLNGNVNYAKGKLMSGEDVIVSDDVNGSHPTRQEAEKNLNSMLGIKYLNS
-706 KRMGGYFAEINT
+706 KSGTKISIENKDIEKYLYDGYNNPKNARLKKRISGNYGEILE
-718 SINDIGKFKINNYDN
+718 IAKIDTDKSKSNYKGTN
-733 LKEVKKKVFDYYK
+733 RGRQGFDYY
-746 DSYISNEQISKP
+746 DV
-758 IENIDTGLKIEIWK
+758 
-772 SGINETFG
+772 
-780 NANYY
+780 
-785 KNLSLQDKKIKLA
+785 
-798 TMDSLAKM
+798 SLAYPVKDVSGK
-806 IKYGEVRAKNTTNY
+806 IIDYKYYEARLVVRKDNNNNFAYDLDNFKEKKGAVIDKTSLSIM
-820 HNAKSTAMY
+820 ADKSAHGSFNDT
-829 YYLEH
+829 
-834 PIIVDGTQ
+834 
-842 YMVNMDIRKVPETNG
+842 
-857 RFYIHSINTKKI
+857 
-869 GTTGNSKS
+869 
-877 RPLTVPTSIDNIPQS
+877 NIPQS
-892 NTKVNRDTST
+892 DTKVNRDTST

-912 TNELDNSSFS
+912 TQELDNSSFS
-922 LEQRIF
+922 LEQ
-928 GNELLDAQDLIE
+928 
-940 EIKSVGAIVDKNG
+940 
-953 YVTLYHQTTSENA
+953 
-966 EKIKQ
+966 
-971 SGKMFAKEPYVY
+971 
-983 FSTSENASQS
+983 
-993 DGRGNTKLEF
+993 
-1003 KIPVEKLEL
+1003 
-1012 DDIFNDNADVKIKL
+1012 
-1026 NGSKELD
+1026 
-1033 VSNYIVNEGLDENLS
+1033 
-1048 NFKKDIEKYLMP
+1048 DIEKYLMP

-1066 KNEDKSKIT
+1066 KNEDKTKIT

-1090 NESDEDWNKNFYT
+1090 NESDEDWNKNFHT

-1117 YDYLVNHDKN
+1117 YDYLVNHDKK
-1127 ELMKDYK
+1127 ELMKNYK
-1134 YNPQKIEDKINKYKS
+1134 YNPQKIEEKINKYKS

-1198 FEEVINDKDS
+1198 FEEAINDKDS

-1293 WQAFLEENFKPTGT
+1293 WQAFLEDNFKSTGT

-1313 VVLKNNEVSKPST
+1313 VVLKNNEVSKPSE

-1348 TQKKLEQ
+1348 TQKKLDQ
-1355 LDTELKNIKDRYTK
+1355 LDTELKNIKERYTK
-1369 MYPNDRK
+1369 MYPNDKK
-1376 QRDSKIKARAMEIS
+1376 QRDSKIKARVMEIS

-1453 GNTKYYEAADIKSVQ
+1453 GNTKYYDAADIKPIQ
-1468 DIDSIIKEQ
+1468 NIDSIIKEQ
-1477 TKKYNQLITENKVD
+1477 KEKYNQLITENKVD

-1499 EISNLTKNDATTTPK
+1499 EISNLTENDATTTPK
-1514 LPKVED
+1514 LSKTED

-1526 ESHYWSNINEKTNM
+1526 ESHYWDNINEKTNM

-1557 YKQITNKESLNEA
+1557 YKQITNKDSLNEA

-1600 GWILLKQYNDAGDY
+1600 GWILLKQYNDTGDY

-1625 EMGTSAGQTVQAFNI
+1625 EIGTSAGQTVQAFNI

-1785 IKAMLKGI
+1785 IKALLKGI

-1842 LNYVMDIGDRV
+1842 LNYVMDVGDRV

-1865 QMTLNN
+1865 QMALNN

-2055 ETALSEAIVGSLD
+2055 ETALSEAIIGSLD

-2082 LNDVLSDNDGV
+2082 LNDVLSDNNGV
-2093 ASGIVNEILELP
+2093 ASGIVNEVLELP
-2105 SRAVPTFAKQ
+2105 SRAIPTFAKQ

-2147 VSKTLSASVDT
+2147 VSKTLSPSVDT

-2166 GGRSNVF
+2166 GGKSNIF

-2179 SNVNTKNIS
+2179 ANVNTKNIS
-2188 ESAEE
+2188 ESAKE

-2217 NNEKVILNTEQR
+2217 KNEKVILTTEQR

-2264 VKNIVD
+2264 IKNIVD
-2270 YSYNVARKEITGIEM
+2270 YSYNKARKDVVGIEM
-2285 SNTYNKVNFYTS
+2285 PNAYNGVKTYTMAN
-2297 TGGKVSDYYLAKN
+2297 GQISDYYL
-2310 KIAEIKEEYAGQTK
+2310 T
-2324 AKKANIFKYING
+2324 KKAVSDIKDKYKGDTTTMKNARKQEIFSYINK
-2336 LNLSKAQKILLF
+2336 LNINKAEKTMLF
-2348 NATTTYSIKEYKNYM
+2348 GITTNYSIKNYRTYL
-2363 FNYINNLKITKS
+2363 FNYINKLNITKK
-2375 EKEKIWNELYGKD
+2375 EKEEIWKDLYGKD

>member
-15 MANQGYTD
+15 MANQGYAD

-102 AVETAKPVYEE
+102 AVETAKPIYEE

-128 DIKDKYRETAVSYDN
+128 NIKDTYKETAVSYDN
-143 YLNAKLANDDIGFID
+143 YLNSKLANDDIGFID
-158 KILGPVISGVGSILP
+158 KTLGPVISGVGSILP

-195 QQKILDSYNTILGR
+195 QQKILDSYNTKLGRILG
-209 YYGSATYELGKIG
+209 SAAYELGKIG

-227 NAIGAAAGLPGIGTA
+227 NAIGTAAGLPGIGTA
-242 AYFTDIFSDSYN
+242 AYFTDIFSDTYN
-254 RTLEEGYDKNDSL
+254 RTLEKGYNKDDSL
-267 LYATINVALEYA
+267 LYATINTASEAIVGKL
-279 LDQFIG
+279 IG
-285 GTSKLL
+285 GTSKAL

-300 NLSSKLTE
+300 SLSSKLTE

-327 GNEEFVQEFFDKF
+327 GNEEFVQEFLDKF
-340 VSSTL
+340 VSSAL

-355 KETFSLDTLSDAI
+355 KDTFSVDTLADAI
-368 YSGIVGSITGAVSG
+368 YSGVVGSLTGAVSG

-402 TEIIESSTKF
+402 TEIIESSTNFK
-412 NGNSMNDNVNVING
+412 GNSMNDNVNVING

-472 SNSLINATNDSKT
+472 SNSLINTTNDSKT

-511 SLETI
+511 SPETI

-585 KEMIELINDFASR
+585 NEMIELINDFASR

-637 QSLETKNTVES
+637 QSLETKNSVES

-682 WRNAYRNTTMQQATN
+682 WKNAYRNTTMQKAISNLNNDTKFSIQTDINGKKYVNVDTNQDIFTGKSLAEQTKIAKQYILINFRQNGIDVNNENIKVTSKTANEYTHPKNQLPSATKTSKMKASTELN
-697 NLNGKNNFS
+697 NLLSISEYKYSKPDDGRHPLAKDGWDYYETTFKVGDNLFTGLVNIGKNGNKKTLYDITNIKRIDQNRGTSANAFS
-706 KRMGGYFAEINT
+706 T
-718 SINDIGKFKINNYDN
+718 SLVN
-733 LKEVKKKVFDYYK
+733 
-746 DSYISNEQISKP
+746 S
-758 IENIDTGLKIEIWK
+758 IEN
-772 SGINETFG
+772 
-780 NANYY
+780 
-785 KNLSLQDKKIKLA
+785 
-798 TMDSLAKM
+798 
-806 IKYGEVRAKNTTNY
+806 
-820 HNAKSTAMY
+820 
-829 YYLEH
+829 
-834 PIIVDGTQ
+834 
-842 YMVNMDIRKVPETNG
+842 
-857 RFYIHSINTKKI
+857 
-869 GTTGNSKS
+869 
-877 RPLTVPTSIDNIPQS
+877 NISQS
-892 NTKVNRDTST
+892 NTNVNRDTST
-902 KYSMQLNENN
+902 KYSMQLNEKNNINEKARQYVLLKQQREELREKINKGGLSQEEYHNIKNQIKNLQEQRNELSKELTQQDVIDAKKQLELEKRASSKINAKSENKKFNEILNTYDKKIKDTLNNDLSGVEAYIEEYGISDSTVDELTSNAKEMIDEMYNNNEISDYVYEKLIDYCNNIVSDIMYDKGYEPYYKENKMYYSLLPKAKKSYDNILQYLDDNDLNYEISKSWNPGELPSIYIKNQKGDIFRIANHYNSKNPQFTGFFSNENKIYSTKDYINYKDTIINDLNNWIEENN
-912 TNELDNSSFS
+912 T
-922 LEQRIF
+922 Q
-928 GNELLDAQDLIE
+928 
-940 EIKSVGAIVDKNG
+940 
-953 YVTLYHQTTSENA
+953 
-966 EKIKQ
+966 
-971 SGKMFAKEPYVY
+971 
-983 FSTSENASQS
+983 
-993 DGRGNTKLEF
+993 
-1003 KIPVEKLEL
+1003 
-1012 DDIFNDNADVKIKL
+1012 
-1026 NGSKELD
+1026 ELD
-1033 VSNYIVNEGLDENLS
+1033 VSNNYIVNEELE
-1048 NFKKDIEKYLMP
+1048 KKSFSQG
-1060 EIYDRY
+1060 
-1066 KNEDKSKIT
+1066 KN
-1075 ETLEE
+1075 
-1080 LKKYKDTLNP
+1080 
-1090 NESDEDWNKNFYT
+1090 
-1103 NQKIKALNEGFDNV
+1103 
-1117 YDYLVNHDKN
+1117 
-1127 ELMKDYK
+1127 
-1134 YNPQKIEDKINKYKS
+1134 
-1149 KDNYAK
+1149 
-1155 MVNEDYKNA
+1155 
-1164 TAKQQ
+1164 
-1169 TQFDIIQETNP
+1169 
-1180 APEES
+1180 
-1185 NYVWIRKPSDIKT
+1185 
-1198 FEEVINDKDS
+1198 
-1208 FTWGDYS
+1208 
-1215 KEDALR
+1215 
-1221 DLKKGTVTIYSSYPI
+1221 
-1236 KNGVFVSTSYQQAL
+1236 
-1250 DYAGGDPSQVHS
+1250 
-1262 RKSSIDSVAWINGD
+1262 
-1276 EGQYAKATTKYS
+1276 TKYS

-1293 WQAFLEENFKPTGT
+1293 WQAFLEDNFKPTGT

-1337 NDVLKVIIDNK
+1337 DDVLKVIIDSK

-1355 LDTELKNIKDRYTK
+1355 LDTELKNIKERYTK
-1369 MYPNDRK
+1369 MYPNDKK
-1376 QRDSKIKARAMEIS
+1376 QRDSKIKARAMEIF
-1390 AQKRNLI
+1390 AKKRNLI

-1453 GNTKYYEAADIKSVQ
+1453 GNTKYYDAADIKPVQ

-1477 TKKYNQLITENKVD
+1477 TKKYNQLITKNKVD

-1499 EISNLTKNDATTTPK
+1499 EISNLTENDATTTPK
-1514 LPKVED
+1514 LPKAED

-1557 YKQITNKESLNEA
+1557 YKQITNKDSLNEA

-1674 KYRSDFDLQ
+1674 KYRNDFDLQ

-1702 GYSKKVKLAEIQK
+1702 GYSKKVKLAELQK

-1720 LPPDKNSRLKSWMR
+1720 LPPDKSSRIKSWMR

-1811 DMDGNRFEISN
+1811 DMEGNRFEISN

-1827 EKNLI
+1827 DKNLI

-1842 LNYVMDIGDRV
+1842 LNYVMDVGDRV

-2147 VSKTLSASVDT
+2147 VSKTLSPSVDT

-2166 GGRSNVF
+2166 GGKSNIF

>member
-15 MANQGYTD
+15 MANQGYAD

-102 AVETAKPVYEE
+102 AVETAKPIYEE

-128 DIKDKYRETAVSYDN
+128 DIKDTYKETAVSYDN

-158 KILGPVISGVGSILP
+158 KTLGPVISGVGSILP

-195 QQKILDSYNTILGR
+195 QQKILDSYNTKLGRILG
-209 YYGSATYELGKIG
+209 SAAYELGKIG

-227 NAIGAAAGLPGIGTA
+227 NAIGTAAGLPGIGTA
-242 AYFTDIFSDSYN
+242 AYFTDIFSDTYN
-254 RTLEEGYDKNDSL
+254 RTLEEGYDKDDSL
-267 LYATINVALEYA
+267 LYATINTASEAIVGKL
-279 LDQFIG
+279 IG
-285 GTSKLL
+285 GTSKAL

-300 NLSSKLTE
+300 SLSSKLTE

-327 GNEEFVQEFFDKF
+327 GNEEFVQEFLDKF
-340 VSSTL
+340 VSSAL
-345 LDKNNAKTAL
+345 LDKNSAKTAL
-355 KETFSLDTLSDAI
+355 KDTFSLDTLADAI
-368 YSGIVGSITGAVSG
+368 YSGVVGSLTGAVSG

-402 TEIIESSTKF
+402 TEIIESSTNF

-436 KPNIDSNIN
+436 KPNVDSNIN
-445 NDVQEN
+445 NNVKEN

-472 SNSLINATNDSKT
+472 SNSLINTSNDSKT

-500 YQSASTSNFNN
+500 YQSASISNFNN
-511 SLETI
+511 SPETI

-585 KEMIELINDFASR
+585 NEMIELINDFASR

-682 WRNAYRNTTMQQATN
+682 WRNAYRNTTMQKAISNLNNDTKFSIQTDINGKKYVNVDTNQDIFTGKSLAEQTKIAKQYILINFRQNGIDVNNENIKVTSKTANEYTHPKNQLPSATKTSKMKASTELN
-697 NLNGKNNFS
+697 NLLSISEYKYSKPDDGRHPLAKDGWDYYETTFKVGDNLFTGLVNIGKNGNKKTLYDITNIKRIDQNRGTSANAFS
-706 KRMGGYFAEINT
+706 T
-718 SINDIGKFKINNYDN
+718 SLVNSVENN
-733 LKEVKKKVFDYYK
+733 
-746 DSYISNEQISKP
+746 ISQS
-758 IENIDTGLKIEIWK
+758 DT
-772 SGINETFG
+772 N
-780 NANYY
+780 
-785 KNLSLQDKKIKLA
+785 
-798 TMDSLAKM
+798 
-806 IKYGEVRAKNTTNY
+806 
-820 HNAKSTAMY
+820 
-829 YYLEH
+829 
-834 PIIVDGTQ
+834 
-842 YMVNMDIRKVPETNG
+842 
-857 RFYIHSINTKKI
+857 
-869 GTTGNSKS
+869 
-877 RPLTVPTSIDNIPQS
+877 
-892 NTKVNRDTST
+892 VNRDTST
-902 KYSMQLNENN
+902 KYSMQLNEKNNINEKARQYVLLKQQREELREKINKGGLSPEEYHNIKNQIKNLQEQRNELSKELTQQDVIDAKKQLELEKRASSKINEKSENKKFNEILNTYDKKIKDTLNNDLSGVEAYIEEYGISDSTVDELTSNANEMIDEMYNNNEISDYVYEKLIDYCNNIVSDIMYDKGYEPYYKENKMYYSLLPKAKKSYDNILQYLDDNDLNYEISKSWNSGELPSVYIKNQKGDIFRIANHYNSKNPQFTGFFSNENKIYSTKDYINYKDTIINDLNNWIEENN
-912 TNELDNSSFS
+912 T
-922 LEQRIF
+922 Q
-928 GNELLDAQDLIE
+928 
-940 EIKSVGAIVDKNG
+940 
-953 YVTLYHQTTSENA
+953 
-966 EKIKQ
+966 
-971 SGKMFAKEPYVY
+971 
-983 FSTSENASQS
+983 
-993 DGRGNTKLEF
+993 
-1003 KIPVEKLEL
+1003 
-1012 DDIFNDNADVKIKL
+1012 
-1026 NGSKELD
+1026 ELD
-1033 VSNYIVNEGLDENLS
+1033 VSNYIVNEEL
-1048 NFKKDIEKYLMP
+1048 EK
-1060 EIYDRY
+1060 
-1066 KNEDKSKIT
+1066 
-1075 ETLEE
+1075 
-1080 LKKYKDTLNP
+1080 
-1090 NESDEDWNKNFYT
+1090 
-1103 NQKIKALNEGFDNV
+1103 
-1117 YDYLVNHDKN
+1117 
-1127 ELMKDYK
+1127 
-1134 YNPQKIEDKINKYKS
+1134 
-1149 KDNYAK
+1149 
-1155 MVNEDYKNA
+1155 
-1164 TAKQQ
+1164 
-1169 TQFDIIQETNP
+1169 
-1180 APEES
+1180 
-1185 NYVWIRKPSDIKT
+1185 
-1198 FEEVINDKDS
+1198 
-1208 FTWGDYS
+1208 
-1215 KEDALR
+1215 
-1221 DLKKGTVTIYSSYPI
+1221 
-1236 KNGVFVSTSYQQAL
+1236 
-1250 DYAGGDPSQVHS
+1250 
-1262 RKSSIDSVAWINGD
+1262 KSSSQGKN
-1276 EGQYAKATTKYS
+1276 TKYS

-1293 WQAFLEENFKPTGT
+1293 WQAFLEDNFKPTGT

-1313 VVLKNNEVSKPST
+1313 IVLKNNEVSKPST

-1337 NDVLKVIIDNK
+1337 NDALKVIVDSK
-1348 TQKKLEQ
+1348 TQKKLDQ
-1355 LDTELKNIKDRYTK
+1355 LDTELKNIKEQYTK
-1369 MYPNDRK
+1369 MYPNDKK

-1390 AQKRNLI
+1390 AKKRNLI

-1453 GNTKYYEAADIKSVQ
+1453 GNTKYYDAADIKSVQ

-1477 TKKYNQLITENKVD
+1477 TKKYNQLITKNKVD

-1499 EISNLTKNDATTTPK
+1499 EISNLTENDATTTPK
-1514 LPKVED
+1514 LPKAED

-1526 ESHYWSNINEKTNM
+1526 ESHYWGNINEKTNM

-1557 YKQITNKESLNEA
+1557 YKQITNKDSLNEA

-1600 GWILLKQYNDAGDY
+1600 GWILLKQYNDTGDY

-1674 KYRSDFDLQ
+1674 KYRNDFDLQ

-1785 IKAMLKGI
+1785 IKALIKGI

-1842 LNYVMDIGDRV
+1842 LNYVMDVGDRV

-2055 ETALSEAIVGSLD
+2055 ETALSEAIIGSLD

-2082 LNDVLSDNDGV
+2082 LNDVLSDNNGV
-2093 ASGIVNEILELP
+2093 ASGIVNEVLELP
-2105 SRAVPTFAKQ
+2105 SRAIPTFAKQ

-2147 VSKTLSASVDT
+2147 VSKTLSPSVDT

-2166 GGRSNVF
+2166 GGKSNIF

-2179 SNVNTKNIS
+2179 ANVNTKNIS
-2188 ESAEE
+2188 ESAKE

-2217 NNEKVILNTEQR
+2217 KNEKVILTTEQR

-2264 VKNIVD
+2264 IKNIVD
-2270 YSYNVARKEITGIEM
+2270 YSYNKARKEVVGIEM
-2285 SNTYNKVNFYTS
+2285 PNAYNGVKTYTMAN
-2297 TGGKVSDYYLAKN
+2297 GQISDYYL
-2310 KIAEIKEEYAGQTK
+2310 T
-2324 AKKANIFKYING
+2324 KKAVSDIKDKYKGDTTKMKNARKQEIFSYINK
-2336 LNLSKAQKILLF
+2336 LNINKAEKTMLF
-2348 NATTTYSIKEYKNYM
+2348 GITTNYSIKNYRTYL
-2363 FNYINNLKITKS
+2363 FNYINKLNITKK
-2375 EKEKIWNELYGKD
+2375 EKEEIWKDLYRKD

>member
-15 MANQGYTD
+15 MANQGYAD

-89 DSSIKLPTAGTNV
+89 DSSIKLPTAGANV
-102 AVETAKPVYEE
+102 AVETAKPIYEE

-128 DIKDKYRETAVSYDN
+128 NIKDTYKETAVSYDN
-143 YLNAKLANDDIGFID
+143 YLNSKLANDDIGFID
-158 KILGPVISGVGSILP
+158 KTLGPVISGVGSILP

-195 QQKILDSYNTILGR
+195 QQKILDSYNTKLGRILG
-209 YYGSATYELGKIG
+209 SAAYELGKIG

-227 NAIGAAAGLPGIGTA
+227 NAIGTAAGLPGIGTA
-242 AYFTDIFSDSYN
+242 AYFTDIFSDTYN
-254 RTLEEGYDKNDSL
+254 RTLEKGYNKDDSL
-267 LYATINVALEYA
+267 LYATINTASEAIVGKL
-279 LDQFIG
+279 IG
-285 GTSKLL
+285 GTSKAL

-300 NLSSKLTE
+300 SLSSKLTE

-327 GNEEFVQEFFDKF
+327 GNEEFVQEFLDKF
-340 VSSTL
+340 VSSAL

-355 KETFSLDTLSDAI
+355 KDTFSVDTLADAI
-368 YSGIVGSITGAVSG
+368 YSGVVGSLTGAVSG

-393 VKDKNGKVH
+393 FKDKNGKVH
-402 TEIIESSTKF
+402 TKIIESSTNF

-472 SNSLINATNDSKT
+472 SNSLINTTNDSKT
-485 AFKYMPTNDTKVNNL
+485 AFKYMPTNDPKVNNL

-511 SLETI
+511 SPETI

-542 NGESVNAKIT
+542 NGEPVNAKIT
-552 TNPNNEV
+552 TNPNNEI

-585 KEMIELINDFASR
+585 NEMIELINDFASR

-666 TSEGRY
+666 TSDGRY

-682 WRNAYRNTTMQQATN
+682 WRNAYRNTTMQKAISNLNNDTKFSIQTDINGKKYVNVDTNQDIFTGKSLAEQTKIAKKYILDNFRQNGIDVNNEKINVTSKTANEYTHPKNQLPSATKTSKMKASTELN
-697 NLNGKNNFS
+697 NLLSISEYKYSKPDDGRHPLAKDGWDYYETTFKVGDNLFTGLVNIGKNGNKKTLYDITNIKRIDQNRGTSANAFS
-706 KRMGGYFAEINT
+706 T
-718 SINDIGKFKINNYDN
+718 SLVNSSIGN
-733 LKEVKKKVFDYYK
+733 V
-746 DSYISNEQISKP
+746 
-758 IENIDTGLKIEIWK
+758 
-772 SGINETFG
+772 
-780 NANYY
+780 
-785 KNLSLQDKKIKLA
+785 
-798 TMDSLAKM
+798 
-806 IKYGEVRAKNTTNY
+806 
-820 HNAKSTAMY
+820 
-829 YYLEH
+829 
-834 PIIVDGTQ
+834 
-842 YMVNMDIRKVPETNG
+842 
-857 RFYIHSINTKKI
+857 
-869 GTTGNSKS
+869 
-877 RPLTVPTSIDNIPQS
+877 PQS
-892 NTKVNRDTST
+892 NTNVNTSSA

-912 TNELDNSSFS
+912 VQELDNSSFS
-922 LEQRIF
+922 LEQRVS

-940 EIKSVGAIVDKNG
+940 EIKSVGAKVDKNG

-1033 VSNYIVNEGLDENLS
+1033 VSNYIVNEEL
-1048 NFKKDIEKYLMP
+1048 EK
-1060 EIYDRY
+1060 
-1066 KNEDKSKIT
+1066 
-1075 ETLEE
+1075 
-1080 LKKYKDTLNP
+1080 
-1090 NESDEDWNKNFYT
+1090 
-1103 NQKIKALNEGFDNV
+1103 
-1117 YDYLVNHDKN
+1117 
-1127 ELMKDYK
+1127 
-1134 YNPQKIEDKINKYKS
+1134 
-1149 KDNYAK
+1149 
-1155 MVNEDYKNA
+1155 
-1164 TAKQQ
+1164 
-1169 TQFDIIQETNP
+1169 
-1180 APEES
+1180 
-1185 NYVWIRKPSDIKT
+1185 
-1198 FEEVINDKDS
+1198 
-1208 FTWGDYS
+1208 
-1215 KEDALR
+1215 
-1221 DLKKGTVTIYSSYPI
+1221 
-1236 KNGVFVSTSYQQAL
+1236 
-1250 DYAGGDPSQVHS
+1250 
-1262 RKSSIDSVAWINGD
+1262 KSSSQGKN
-1276 EGQYAKATTKYS
+1276 TKYS

-1293 WQAFLEENFKPTGT
+1293 WQAFLEENFKSTGT

-1337 NDVLKVIIDNK
+1337 NDVLKVIVDSK
-1348 TQKKLEQ
+1348 TQKKLDQ
-1355 LDTELKNIKDRYTK
+1355 LDTELKNIKERYTK
-1369 MYPNDRK
+1369 MYPNDKK

-1444 GKIGVEFEN
+1444 GKIGVEFEK
-1453 GNTKYYEAADIKSVQ
+1453 GNTKYYDADDIKPVQ
-1468 DIDSIIKEQ
+1468 GIDSIIKEQ
-1477 TKKYNQLITENKVD
+1477 KEKYNQLITENKVD

-1499 EISNLTKNDATTTPK
+1499 EISNLTENDATTTPK
-1514 LPKVED
+1514 LSKTED

-1526 ESHYWSNINEKTNM
+1526 ESHYWGNINEKTNM

-1557 YKQITNKESLNEA
+1557 YKQITNKDSLNEA

-1600 GWILLKQYNDAGDY
+1600 GWILLKQYNDTGDY

-1785 IKAMLKGI
+1785 IKALLKGI

-1842 LNYVMDIGDRV
+1842 LNYVMDVGDRV

-1865 QMTLNN
+1865 QMALNN

-1906 RGLNR
+1906 RGLNK

-2055 ETALSEAIVGSLD
+2055 ETALSEAIIGSLD

-2082 LNDVLSDNDGV
+2082 LNDVLSDNNGV
-2093 ASGIVNEILELP
+2093 ASGIVNEVLELP
-2105 SRAVPTFAKQ
+2105 SRAIPTFAKQ

-2147 VSKTLSASVDT
+2147 VSKTLSPSVDT

-2166 GGRSNVF
+2166 GGKSNIF

-2179 SNVNTKNIS
+2179 ANVNTKNIS
-2188 ESAEE
+2188 ESAKE
-2193 IYRLYKATG
+2193 IYRLYKVTG

-2217 NNEKVILNTEQR
+2217 KNEKVILTTEQR

-2264 VKNIVD
+2264 IKNIVD
-2270 YSYNVARKEITGIEM
+2270 YSYNKARKDVVGIEM
-2285 SNTYNKVNFYTS
+2285 PNAYNGVKTYTMAN
-2297 TGGKVSDYYLAKN
+2297 GQISDYYL
-2310 KIAEIKEEYAGQTK
+2310 T
-2324 AKKANIFKYING
+2324 KKAVSDIKDKYKGDTTTMKNARKQEIFSYINK
-2336 LNLSKAQKILLF
+2336 LNINKAEKTMLF
-2348 NATTTYSIKEYKNYM
+2348 GITTNYSIKNYRTYL
-2363 FNYINNLKITKS
+2363 FNYINKLNITKK
-2375 EKEKIWNELYGKD
+2375 EKEKIWKDLYGKD

>member
-15 MANQGYTD
+15 MANQGYAD

-68 ENLYKENTTPIL
+68 ENLYKANTTPIL

-102 AVETAKPVYEE
+102 AVETAKPIYEE

-128 DIKDKYRETAVSYDN
+128 DIKDTYRETAVSYDN

-158 KILGPVISGVGSILP
+158 KTLGPVISGVGSILP

-195 QQKILDSYNTILGR
+195 QQKILDSYNTKLGRILG
-209 YYGSATYELGKIG
+209 SAAYELGKIG

-227 NAIGAAAGLPGIGTA
+227 NAIGTAAGLPGIGTA
-242 AYFTDIFSDSYN
+242 AYFTDIFSDTYN
-254 RTLEEGYDKNDSL
+254 RTLEKGYNKDDSL
-267 LYATINVALEYA
+267 LYATINTASEAIVGKL
-279 LDQFIG
+279 IG
-285 GTSKLL
+285 GTSKAL

-300 NLSSKLTE
+300 SLSSKLTE

-327 GNEEFVQEFFDKF
+327 GNEEFVQEFLDKF
-340 VSSTL
+340 VSSAL

-355 KETFSLDTLSDAI
+355 KDTFSVDTLADAI
-368 YSGIVGSITGAVSG
+368 YSGVVGSLTGAVSG

-402 TEIIESSTKF
+402 TEIIESSTNF

-451 TNIDNKVN
+451 TNINNKVN

-511 SLETI
+511 SPETI

-573 LMVHEVSHAIKN
+573 LMVHEVSHAIKTN
-585 KEMIELINDFASR
+585 EMIELINDFASR

-610 TKYGKNLTSEEVFA
+610 TRYGKNLTSEEVFA

-682 WRNAYRNTTMQQATN
+682 WRNAYRNTTMQKAISNLNNDTKFSIQTDINGKKYVNVDTNQDIFTGKSLAEQTKIAKKYILDNFRQNGIDVNNEKINVTSKTANEYTHPKNQLPSATKTSKMKASTELN
-697 NLNGKNNFS
+697 NLLSISEYKYSKPDDGRHPLAKDGWDYYETTFKVGDNLFTGLVNIGKNGNKKTLYDITNIKRIDQNRGTSANAFS
-706 KRMGGYFAEINT
+706 T
-718 SINDIGKFKINNYDN
+718 SLVNSSIGN
-733 LKEVKKKVFDYYK
+733 V
-746 DSYISNEQISKP
+746 
-758 IENIDTGLKIEIWK
+758 
-772 SGINETFG
+772 
-780 NANYY
+780 
-785 KNLSLQDKKIKLA
+785 
-798 TMDSLAKM
+798 
-806 IKYGEVRAKNTTNY
+806 
-820 HNAKSTAMY
+820 
-829 YYLEH
+829 
-834 PIIVDGTQ
+834 
-842 YMVNMDIRKVPETNG
+842 
-857 RFYIHSINTKKI
+857 
-869 GTTGNSKS
+869 
-877 RPLTVPTSIDNIPQS
+877 PQS
-892 NTKVNRDTST
+892 NTNVNTSST

-912 TNELDNSSFS
+912 TQELDNSSFS
-922 LEQRIF
+922 LEQ
-928 GNELLDAQDLIE
+928 
-940 EIKSVGAIVDKNG
+940 
-953 YVTLYHQTTSENA
+953 
-966 EKIKQ
+966 
-971 SGKMFAKEPYVY
+971 
-983 FSTSENASQS
+983 
-993 DGRGNTKLEF
+993 
-1003 KIPVEKLEL
+1003 
-1012 DDIFNDNADVKIKL
+1012 
-1026 NGSKELD
+1026 
-1033 VSNYIVNEGLDENLS
+1033 
-1048 NFKKDIEKYLMP
+1048 DIEKYLMP

-1066 KNEDKSKIT
+1066 KNEDKTKIT

-1090 NESDEDWNKNFYT
+1090 NESDEDWNKNFHT

-1127 ELMKDYK
+1127 ELMKNYK
-1134 YNPQKIEDKINKYKS
+1134 YNPQKIEEKINKYKS

-1293 WQAFLEENFKPTGT
+1293 WQAFLEENFKSTGT
-1307 RTYFKD
+1307 RTYFKN

-1348 TQKKLEQ
+1348 TQKKLDQ
-1355 LDTELKNIKDRYTK
+1355 LDTELKNIKERYTK
-1369 MYPNDRK
+1369 MYPNDKK

-1453 GNTKYYEAADIKSVQ
+1453 GNTKYYDATDIKPIQ
-1468 DIDSIIKEQ
+1468 NIDSIIIEQKE
-1477 TKKYNQLITENKVD
+1477 KYNQLITENKVD

-1499 EISNLTKNDATTTPK
+1499 EISNLTENDATTTPK
-1514 LPKVED
+1514 LSKMED
-1520 SKVGKG
+1520 SKAGKG
-1526 ESHYWSNINEKTNM
+1526 ESHYWGNINEKTNM

-1557 YKQITNKESLNEA
+1557 YKQITNKDSLNEA

-1600 GWILLKQYNDAGDY
+1600 GWILLKQYNDTGDY

-1625 EMGTSAGQTVQAFNI
+1625 EMGTSAGQAVQAFNI

-1674 KYRSDFDLQ
+1674 KYKNDFDLQ

-1785 IKAMLKGI
+1785 IKALLKGI

-1842 LNYVMDIGDRV
+1842 LNYVMDVGDRV

-1865 QMTLNN
+1865 QMALNN

-2055 ETALSEAIVGSLD
+2055 ETALSEAIIGSLD

-2082 LNDVLSDNDGV
+2082 LNDVLSDNNGV
-2093 ASGIVNEILELP
+2093 ASGIVNEVLELP
-2105 SRAVPTFAKQ
+2105 SRAIPTFAKQ

-2147 VSKTLSASVDT
+2147 VSKTLSPSVDT

-2166 GGRSNVF
+2166 GGKSNIF

-2179 SNVNTKNIS
+2179 ANVNTKNIS
-2188 ESAEE
+2188 ESAKE

-2217 NNEKVILNTEQR
+2217 KNEKVILTTEQR

-2264 VKNIVD
+2264 IKNIVD
-2270 YSYNVARKEITGIEM
+2270 YSYNKARKDVVGIEM
-2285 SNTYNKVNFYTS
+2285 SNAYNGVKTYTMAN
-2297 TGGKVSDYYLAKN
+2297 GQISDYYL
-2310 KIAEIKEEYAGQTK
+2310 T
-2324 AKKANIFKYING
+2324 KKAVSDIKDKYKGDTTKMKNARKQEIFSYINK
-2336 LNLSKAQKILLF
+2336 LNINKAEKTMLF
-2348 NATTTYSIKEYKNYM
+2348 GITTNYSIKNYRTYL
-2363 FNYINNLKITKS
+2363 FNYINKLNITKK
-2375 EKEKIWNELYGKD
+2375 EKEEIWKDLYGKD

>member
-15 MANQGYTD
+15 MANQGYAD

-102 AVETAKPVYEE
+102 AVETAKPIYEE

-128 DIKDKYRETAVSYDN
+128 DIKDTYKETAVSYDN

-158 KILGPVISGVGSILP
+158 KTLGPVISGVGSILP

-195 QQKILDSYNTILGR
+195 QQKILDSYNTKLGRILG
-209 YYGSATYELGKIG
+209 SAAYELGKIG

-227 NAIGAAAGLPGIGTA
+227 NAIGTAAGLPGIGTA
-242 AYFTDIFSDSYN
+242 AYFTDIFSDTYN
-254 RTLEEGYDKNDSL
+254 RTLEKGYNKDDSL
-267 LYATINVALEYA
+267 LYATINTASEAIVGKL
-279 LDQFIG
+279 IG
-285 GTSKLL
+285 GTSKAL

-300 NLSSKLTE
+300 SLSSKLTE

-327 GNEEFVQEFFDKF
+327 GNEEFVQEFLDKF
-340 VSSTL
+340 VSSAL

-355 KETFSLDTLSDAI
+355 KDTFSVDTLADAI
-368 YSGIVGSITGAVSG
+368 YSGVVGSLTGAVSG

-402 TEIIESSTKF
+402 TEIIESSTNF

-451 TNIDNKVN
+451 TNINNKVN

-511 SLETI
+511 SPETI
-516 QLIDTATKLV
+516 QLIDIATKLV

-585 KEMIELINDFASR
+585 NEMIELINDFASR

-666 TSEGRY
+666 TSDGRY

-682 WRNAYRNTTMQQATN
+682 WRNAYKNTTMQKAISNLNNDTKFSIQTDINGKKYVNVDTNQDIFTGKSLAEQTKIAKKYILDNFRQNGIDVNNEKINVTSKTANEYTHPKNQLPSATKTSKMKASTELN
-697 NLNGKNNFS
+697 NLLSISEYKYSKPDDGRHPLAKDGWDYYETTFKVGDNLFTGLVNIGKNGNKKTLYDITNIKRIDQNRGTSANAFS
-706 KRMGGYFAEINT
+706 T
-718 SINDIGKFKINNYDN
+718 S
-733 LKEVKKKVFDYYK
+733 L
-746 DSYISNEQISKP
+746 
-758 IENIDTGLKIEIWK
+758 
-772 SGINETFG
+772 
-780 NANYY
+780 
-785 KNLSLQDKKIKLA
+785 
-798 TMDSLAKM
+798 
-806 IKYGEVRAKNTTNY
+806 
-820 HNAKSTAMY
+820 
-829 YYLEH
+829 
-834 PIIVDGTQ
+834 
-842 YMVNMDIRKVPETNG
+842 VN
-857 RFYIHSINTKKI
+857 S
-869 GTTGNSKS
+869 
-877 RPLTVPTSIDNIPQS
+877 SIDNVPQS
-892 NTKVNRDTST
+892 NTNVNTSST

-912 TNELDNSSFS
+912 TQELDNSSFS
-922 LEQRIF
+922 LEQ
-928 GNELLDAQDLIE
+928 
-940 EIKSVGAIVDKNG
+940 
-953 YVTLYHQTTSENA
+953 
-966 EKIKQ
+966 
-971 SGKMFAKEPYVY
+971 
-983 FSTSENASQS
+983 
-993 DGRGNTKLEF
+993 
-1003 KIPVEKLEL
+1003 
-1012 DDIFNDNADVKIKL
+1012 
-1026 NGSKELD
+1026 
-1033 VSNYIVNEGLDENLS
+1033 
-1048 NFKKDIEKYLMP
+1048 DIEKYLMP

-1066 KNEDKSKIT
+1066 KNEDKTKIT

-1090 NESDEDWNKNFYT
+1090 NESDEDWNKNFHT

-1127 ELMKDYK
+1127 ELMKNYK
-1134 YNPQKIEDKINKYKS
+1134 YNPQEIEEKINKYKS

-1221 DLKKGTVTIYSSYPI
+1221 DLKNGTVTIYSSYPI

-1293 WQAFLEENFKPTGT
+1293 WQEFLEENFKSTGT

-1326 KYSENLNSNKS
+1326 KYSENLNSNKL

-1355 LDTELKNIKDRYTK
+1355 LDTELKNIKERYTK
-1369 MYPNDRK
+1369 MYPNDKK
-1376 QRDSKIKARAMEIS
+1376 QRDSKIKAKAMEIS

-1453 GNTKYYEAADIKSVQ
+1453 GNTKYYDATDIKPIQ
-1468 DIDSIIKEQ
+1468 NIDSIIKEQ
-1477 TKKYNQLITENKVD
+1477 KEKYNQLITENKVD
-1491 TTKKLNPI
+1491 TTKILNPI
-1499 EISNLTKNDATTTPK
+1499 EISNLTENDATTTPK
-1514 LPKVED
+1514 LSKTED
-1520 SKVGKG
+1520 SKTGKG
-1526 ESHYWSNINEKTNM
+1526 ESHYWDNINEKTNM

-1557 YKQITNKESLNEA
+1557 YKQITNKDSLNEA

-1600 GWILLKQYNDAGDY
+1600 GWILLKQYNDTGDY

-1625 EMGTSAGQTVQAFNI
+1625 EMGTSAGQAVQAFNI

-1674 KYRSDFDLQ
+1674 KYKNDFDLQ

-1785 IKAMLKGI
+1785 IKALLKGI

-1842 LNYVMDIGDRV
+1842 LNYVMDVGDRV

-1865 QMTLNN
+1865 QMALNN

-1944 LVSTITKGI
+1944 LVSAITKGI
-1953 NLKNSLSNG
+1953 NLKKSLSNG

-2029 FTYDWAQPIAAP
+2029 FTYDWAQPLAAP
-2041 LSITANVVNSKKNK
+2041 LSITANVINSKKNK
-2055 ETALSEAIVGSLD
+2055 ETALSEAIIGSLD
-2068 TAGSI
+2068 TAGAI

-2082 LNDVLSDNDGV
+2082 LNDVLSDSAGP

-2105 SRAVPTFAKQ
+2105 SRAIPTFAKQ

-2147 VSKTLSASVDT
+2147 VSKTLSSSVDT

-2166 GGRSNVF
+2166 GGKSNIF

-2179 SNVNTKNIS
+2179 ANVNTKNIS
-2188 ESAEE
+2188 ESAKE

-2217 NNEKVILNTEQR
+2217 KNEKVILTTEQR

-2264 VKNIVD
+2264 IKNIVD
-2270 YSYNVARKEITGIEM
+2270 YSYNKARKDVVGIEM
-2285 SNTYNKVNFYTS
+2285 PNAYNGVKTYTMAN
-2297 TGGKVSDYYLAKN
+2297 GQISDYYL
-2310 KIAEIKEEYAGQTK
+2310 T
-2324 AKKANIFKYING
+2324 KKAVSDIKDKYKGDTTKMKNARKQEIFSYINK
-2336 LNLSKAQKILLF
+2336 LNINKAEKTMLF
-2348 NATTTYSIKEYKNYM
+2348 GITTNYSIKNYRTYL
-2363 FNYINNLKITKS
+2363 FNYINKLNITKK
-2375 EKEKIWNELYGKD
+2375 EKEKIWKDLYGKD

>member
-15 MANQGYTD
+15 MANQGYAD

-89 DSSIKLPTAGTNV
+89 DSSIKLPTAATNV
-102 AVETAKPVYEE
+102 AVETAKPIYEE

-128 DIKDKYRETAVSYDN
+128 NIKDTYKETAVSYDN
-143 YLNAKLANDDIGFID
+143 YLNSKLANDDIGFID
-158 KILGPVISGVGSILP
+158 KTLGPVISGVGSILP

-195 QQKILDSYNTILGR
+195 QQKILDSYNTKLGRILG
-209 YYGSATYELGKIG
+209 SAAYELGKIG

-227 NAIGAAAGLPGIGTA
+227 NAIGTAAGLPGIGTA
-242 AYFTDIFSDSYN
+242 AYFTDIFSDTYN
-254 RTLEEGYDKNDSL
+254 RTLEKGYNKDDSL
-267 LYATINVALEYA
+267 LYATINTASEAIVGKL
-279 LDQFIG
+279 IG
-285 GTSKLL
+285 GTSKAL

-300 NLSSKLTE
+300 SLSSKLTE

-327 GNEEFVQEFFDKF
+327 GNEEFVQEFLDKF
-340 VSSTL
+340 VSSAL

-355 KETFSLDTLSDAI
+355 KDTFSVDTLADAI
-368 YSGIVGSITGAVSG
+368 YSGVVGSLTGAVSG

-402 TEIIESSTKF
+402 TEIIESSTNF

-445 NDVQEN
+445 NNVQEN

-459 SDIYNNVVENTSI
+459 SNIYNNVVENTSI

-511 SLETI
+511 SPETI

-559 EIRINPDSKSAGEF
+559 EIRINPDSSRAGEF
-573 LMVHEVSHAIKN
+573 LLVHEVSHAIKTN
-585 KEMIELINDFASR
+585 EMIELVNDFASR

-666 TSEGRY
+666 TSDGRY

-682 WRNAYRNTTMQQATN
+682 WRNAYRNTTMQKAISNLNNDTKFSIQTDINGKKYVNVDTNQDIFTGKSLAEQTKIAKKYILDNFRQNGIDVNNEKINVTSKTANEYTHPKNQLPSATKTSKMKASTELN
-697 NLNGKNNFS
+697 NLLSISEYKYSKPDDGRHPLAKDGWDYYETTFKVGDNLFTGLVNIGKNGNKKTLYDITNIKRIDQNRGTSANAFS
-706 KRMGGYFAEINT
+706 T
-718 SINDIGKFKINNYDN
+718 S
-733 LKEVKKKVFDYYK
+733 L
-746 DSYISNEQISKP
+746 
-758 IENIDTGLKIEIWK
+758 
-772 SGINETFG
+772 
-780 NANYY
+780 
-785 KNLSLQDKKIKLA
+785 
-798 TMDSLAKM
+798 
-806 IKYGEVRAKNTTNY
+806 
-820 HNAKSTAMY
+820 
-829 YYLEH
+829 
-834 PIIVDGTQ
+834 
-842 YMVNMDIRKVPETNG
+842 VN
-857 RFYIHSINTKKI
+857 S
-869 GTTGNSKS
+869 
-877 RPLTVPTSIDNIPQS
+877 SIDNVPQS
-892 NTKVNRDTST
+892 NTNVNTSST

-912 TNELDNSSFS
+912 TQELDNSSFS
-922 LEQRIF
+922 LDDKGRTLTKKQQEYFKDSKVR
-928 GNELLDAQDLIE
+928 
-940 EIKSVGAIVDKNG
+940 DKNG
-953 YVTLYHQTTSENA
+953 NLKTMYHGTRNDFTIFDINKSGESSNNSKVGFWFTENSDGAKNFANSVWYGNNKDAKSMEVYLNITNPKIYEEVNNNTTIDQLKKQSEDIKNQKKPIEEKYSIDSLYPNYSSYDGNLFLKYCAMYRSKYSSYTQDEMLEFIKEDYNIKANENDYFNDVKKYSELLNEE
-966 EKIKQ
+966 EKIERQ
-971 SGKMFAKEPYVY
+971 QDNLRYTDSYEQFRGDIYSIVGKDLYDANIGGTGVALNN
-983 FSTSENASQS
+983 EN
-993 DGRGNTKLEF
+993 E
-1003 KIPVEKLEL
+1003 V
-1012 DDIFNDNADVKIKL
+1012 
-1026 NGSKELD
+1026 
-1033 VSNYIVNEGLDENLS
+1033 
-1048 NFKKDIEKYLMP
+1048 IEKYVSKLKK
-1060 EIYDRY
+1060 EGYDGIIIKDTNY
-1066 KNEDKSKIT
+1066 DTQTLGEKNTQYVAFYPSQIKNVDNTNPTLNED
-1075 ETLEE
+1075 
-1080 LKKYKDTLNP
+1080 
-1090 NESDEDWNKNFYT
+1090 
-1103 NQKIKALNEGFDNV
+1103 
-1117 YDYLVNHDKN
+1117 
-1127 ELMKDYK
+1127 
-1134 YNPQKIEDKINKYKS
+1134 
-1149 KDNYAK
+1149 
-1155 MVNEDYKNA
+1155 
-1164 TAKQQ
+1164 
-1169 TQFDIIQETNP
+1169 
-1180 APEES
+1180 
-1185 NYVWIRKPSDIKT
+1185 IR
-1198 FEEVINDKDS
+1198 
-1208 FTWGDYS
+1208 
-1215 KEDALR
+1215 
-1221 DLKKGTVTIYSSYPI
+1221 
-1236 KNGVFVSTSYQQAL
+1236 
-1250 DYAGGDPSQVHS
+1250 
-1262 RKSSIDSVAWINGD
+1262 
-1276 EGQYAKATTKYS
+1276 YS

-1293 WQAFLEENFKPTGT
+1293 WQEFLEDNFKPTGT

-1313 VVLKNNEVSKPST
+1313 VVLKNNEVSKSNT
-1326 KYSENLNSNKS
+1326 KYSKNLNSNKS

-1348 TQKKLEQ
+1348 TQKKLDQ
-1355 LDTELKNIKDRYTK
+1355 LDTELKDIKERYTK
-1369 MYPNDRK
+1369 MYPNDKK

-1412 ELNNKINR
+1412 EINNKINR

-1444 GKIGVEFEN
+1444 GKIGVEFEK
-1453 GNTKYYEAADIKSVQ
+1453 GNTKYYDAADIKPVQ

-1499 EISNLTKNDATTTPK
+1499 EISNLTENDATTTPK
-1514 LPKVED
+1514 LSKTED

-1526 ESHYWSNINEKTNM
+1526 ESHYWDNINEKTNM
-1540 LSDDTKKAILSR
+1540 LSADTKKAILSR

-1557 YKQITNKESLNEA
+1557 YKQITNKDSLNEA

-1600 GWILLKQYNDAGDY
+1600 GWILLKQYNDTGDY

-1674 KYRSDFDLQ
+1674 KYKNDFDLQ

-1785 IKAMLKGI
+1785 IKALLKGI

-1842 LNYVMDIGDRV
+1842 LNYVMDVGDRV

-1865 QMTLNN
+1865 QMALNN

-2055 ETALSEAIVGSLD
+2055 ETALSEAIIGSLD

-2082 LNDVLSDNDGV
+2082 LNDVLSDNNGV
-2093 ASGIVNEILELP
+2093 ASGIVNEVLELP
-2105 SRAVPTFAKQ
+2105 SRAIPTFAKQ

-2147 VSKTLSASVDT
+2147 VSKTLSPSVDT

-2166 GGRSNVF
+2166 GGKSNIF

-2179 SNVNTKNIS
+2179 ANVNTKNIS
-2188 ESAEE
+2188 ESAKE

-2217 NNEKVILNTEQR
+2217 KNEKVILTTEQR

-2264 VKNIVD
+2264 IKNIVD
-2270 YSYNVARKEITGIEM
+2270 YSYNKARKDVVGIEM
-2285 SNTYNKVNFYTS
+2285 SNAYNGVKTYTMAN
-2297 TGGKVSDYYLAKN
+2297 GQISDYYL
-2310 KIAEIKEEYAGQTK
+2310 T
-2324 AKKANIFKYING
+2324 KKAVSDIKDKYKGDTTKMKNARKQEIFSYINK
-2336 LNLSKAQKILLF
+2336 LNINKAEKTMLF
-2348 NATTTYSIKEYKNYM
+2348 GITTNYSIKNYRTYL
-2363 FNYINNLKITKS
+2363 FNYINKLNITKK
-2375 EKEKIWNELYGKD
+2375 EKEEIWKDLYGKD

>member
-15 MANQGYTD
+15 MANQGYAD

-30 TGAMSRILGDKYT
+30 NGAMSRILGDKYT

-102 AVETAKPVYEE
+102 AVETAKPIYEE

-128 DIKDKYRETAVSYDN
+128 NIKDTYKETAVSYDN
-143 YLNAKLANDDIGFID
+143 YLNSKLANDDIGFID
-158 KILGPVISGVGSILP
+158 KTLGPVISGVGSILP

-195 QQKILDSYNTILGR
+195 QQKILDSYNTKLGRILG
-209 YYGSATYELGKIG
+209 SAAYELGKIG

-227 NAIGAAAGLPGIGTA
+227 NAIGTAAGLPGIGTA
-242 AYFTDIFSDSYN
+242 AYFTDIFSDTYN
-254 RTLEEGYDKNDSL
+254 RTLEKGYNKDDSL
-267 LYATINVALEYA
+267 LYATINTASEAIVGKL
-279 LDQFIG
+279 IG
-285 GTSKLL
+285 GTSKAL

-300 NLSSKLTE
+300 SLSSKLTE

-327 GNEEFVQEFFDKF
+327 GNEEFVQEFLDKF
-340 VSSTL
+340 VSSAL

-355 KETFSLDTLSDAI
+355 KDTFSVDTLADAI
-368 YSGIVGSITGAVSG
+368 YSGVVGSLTGAVAG

-402 TEIIESSTKF
+402 TEIIESSTNF

-459 SDIYNNVVENTSI
+459 SNIYNNVVENTSI

-511 SLETI
+511 SPETI

-585 KEMIELINDFASR
+585 NEMIELINDFASR

-733 LKEVKKKVFDYYK
+733 LKEVKKKLFDYYK

-877 RPLTVPTSIDNIPQS
+877 RPLTVPTSIDNISQS
-892 NTKVNRDTST
+892 DTKVNRDTST

-912 TNELDNSSFS
+912 TQELDNSSFS
-922 LEQRIF
+922 LEQRVS

-993 DGRGNTKLEF
+993 DGRGNTKLKF

-1033 VSNYIVNEGLDENLS
+1033 VSNYIVNEEL
-1048 NFKKDIEKYLMP
+1048 EK
-1060 EIYDRY
+1060 
-1066 KNEDKSKIT
+1066 
-1075 ETLEE
+1075 
-1080 LKKYKDTLNP
+1080 
-1090 NESDEDWNKNFYT
+1090 
-1103 NQKIKALNEGFDNV
+1103 
-1117 YDYLVNHDKN
+1117 
-1127 ELMKDYK
+1127 
-1134 YNPQKIEDKINKYKS
+1134 
-1149 KDNYAK
+1149 
-1155 MVNEDYKNA
+1155 
-1164 TAKQQ
+1164 
-1169 TQFDIIQETNP
+1169 
-1180 APEES
+1180 
-1185 NYVWIRKPSDIKT
+1185 
-1198 FEEVINDKDS
+1198 
-1208 FTWGDYS
+1208 
-1215 KEDALR
+1215 
-1221 DLKKGTVTIYSSYPI
+1221 
-1236 KNGVFVSTSYQQAL
+1236 
-1250 DYAGGDPSQVHS
+1250 
-1262 RKSSIDSVAWINGD
+1262 KSSSQGKN
-1276 EGQYAKATTKYS
+1276 TKYS
-1288 QNNSK
+1288 KNNSK
-1293 WQAFLEENFKPTGT
+1293 WQAFLEDNFKSTGT

-1313 VVLKNNEVSKPST
+1313 VVLKNNEVSKPSA

-1348 TQKKLEQ
+1348 TQKKLDQ
-1355 LDTELKNIKDRYTK
+1355 LDTELKNIKERYTK
-1369 MYPNDRK
+1369 MYPNDKK

-1453 GNTKYYEAADIKSVQ
+1453 GNTKYYDAVDIKPIQ
-1468 DIDSIIKEQ
+1468 NIDSIIKEQ
-1477 TKKYNQLITENKVD
+1477 KEKYNQLITENKVD

-1499 EISNLTKNDATTTPK
+1499 EISNLTENDATTTPK
-1514 LPKVED
+1514 LPKTED

-1526 ESHYWSNINEKTNM
+1526 ESHYWGNINEKTNM

-1557 YKQITNKESLNEA
+1557 YKQITNKDSLNEA
-1570 FDKLNKSGASETFRW
+1570 FDRINKSGASESLRW
-1585 SNIDSKTATATDVAE
+1585 SKIESKAATATDIAE

-1614 DSAIV
+1614 DGAIV

-1785 IKAMLKGI
+1785 IKALIKGI

-1842 LNYVMDIGDRV
+1842 LNYVMDVGDRV

-1865 QMTLNN
+1865 QMALNN

-2055 ETALSEAIVGSLD
+2055 ETALSEAIIGSLD

-2082 LNDVLSDNDGV
+2082 LNDVLSDNNGV
-2093 ASGIVNEILELP
+2093 ASGIVNEVLELP
-2105 SRAVPTFAKQ
+2105 SRAIPTFAKQ

-2147 VSKTLSASVDT
+2147 VSKTLSPSVDT

-2166 GGRSNVF
+2166 GGKSNIF

-2179 SNVNTKNIS
+2179 ANVNTKNIS
-2188 ESAEE
+2188 ESAKE

-2217 NNEKVILNTEQR
+2217 KNEKVILTTEQR

-2264 VKNIVD
+2264 IKNIVD
-2270 YSYNVARKEITGIEM
+2270 YSYNKARKEVVGIEM
-2285 SNTYNKVNFYTS
+2285 PNAYNGVKTYTMAN
-2297 TGGKVSDYYLAKN
+2297 GQISDYYL
-2310 KIAEIKEEYAGQTK
+2310 T
-2324 AKKANIFKYING
+2324 KKAVSDIKDKYKGDTTKMKNARKQEIFSYINK
-2336 LNLSKAQKILLF
+2336 LNINKAEKTMLF
-2348 NATTTYSIKEYKNYM
+2348 GITTNYSIKNYRTYL
-2363 FNYINNLKITKS
+2363 FNYINKLNITKK
-2375 EKEKIWNELYGKD
+2375 EKEEIWKDLYRKD

>member
-15 MANQGYTD
+15 MANQGYAD

-89 DSSIKLPTAGTNV
+89 DSSIKLPTAGANV
-102 AVETAKPVYEE
+102 AVETAKPIYEE

-128 DIKDKYRETAVSYDN
+128 NIKDTYKETAVSYDN
-143 YLNAKLANDDIGFID
+143 YLNSKLANDDIGFID
-158 KILGPVISGVGSILP
+158 KTLGPVISGVGSILP

-195 QQKILDSYNTILGR
+195 QQKILDSYNTKLGRILG
-209 YYGSATYELGKIG
+209 SAAYELGKIG

-227 NAIGAAAGLPGIGTA
+227 NAIGTAAGLPGIGTA
-242 AYFTDIFSDSYN
+242 AYFTDIFSDTYN
-254 RTLEEGYDKNDSL
+254 RTLEKGYNKDDSL
-267 LYATINVALEYA
+267 LYATINTASEAIVGKL
-279 LDQFIG
+279 IG
-285 GTSKLL
+285 GTSKAL

-300 NLSSKLTE
+300 SLSSKLTE

-327 GNEEFVQEFFDKF
+327 GNEEFVQEFLDKF
-340 VSSTL
+340 VSSAL

-355 KETFSLDTLSDAI
+355 KDTFSVDTLADAI
-368 YSGIVGSITGAVSG
+368 YSGVVGSLTGAVSG

-393 VKDKNGKVH
+393 FKDKNGKVH
-402 TEIIESSTKF
+402 TKIIESSTNF

-511 SLETI
+511 SPETI

-559 EIRINPDSKSAGEF
+559 EIRINPDSSRAGEF
-573 LMVHEVSHAIKN
+573 LLVHEVSHAIKTN
-585 KEMIELINDFASR
+585 EMIELVNDFASR

-666 TSEGRY
+666 TSDGRY

-682 WRNAYRNTTMQQATN
+682 WRNAYRNTTMQKAISNLNNDTKFSIQTDINGKKYVNVDTNQDIFTGKSLAEQTKIAKKYILDNFRQNGIDVNNEKINVTSKTANEYTHPKNQLPSATKTSKMKASTELN
-697 NLNGKNNFS
+697 NLLSISEYKYSKPDDGRHPLAKDGWDYYETTFKVGDNLFTGLVNIGKNGNKKTLYDITNIKRIDQNRGTSANAFS
-706 KRMGGYFAEINT
+706 T
-718 SINDIGKFKINNYDN
+718 S
-733 LKEVKKKVFDYYK
+733 L
-746 DSYISNEQISKP
+746 
-758 IENIDTGLKIEIWK
+758 
-772 SGINETFG
+772 
-780 NANYY
+780 
-785 KNLSLQDKKIKLA
+785 
-798 TMDSLAKM
+798 
-806 IKYGEVRAKNTTNY
+806 
-820 HNAKSTAMY
+820 
-829 YYLEH
+829 
-834 PIIVDGTQ
+834 
-842 YMVNMDIRKVPETNG
+842 VN
-857 RFYIHSINTKKI
+857 S
-869 GTTGNSKS
+869 
-877 RPLTVPTSIDNIPQS
+877 SIDNVPQS
-892 NTKVNRDTST
+892 NTNVNTSST

-912 TNELDNSSFS
+912 TQELDNSSFS
-922 LEQRIF
+922 LEQ
-928 GNELLDAQDLIE
+928 
-940 EIKSVGAIVDKNG
+940 
-953 YVTLYHQTTSENA
+953 
-966 EKIKQ
+966 
-971 SGKMFAKEPYVY
+971 
-983 FSTSENASQS
+983 
-993 DGRGNTKLEF
+993 
-1003 KIPVEKLEL
+1003 
-1012 DDIFNDNADVKIKL
+1012 
-1026 NGSKELD
+1026 
-1033 VSNYIVNEGLDENLS
+1033 
-1048 NFKKDIEKYLMP
+1048 DIEKYLMP

-1066 KNEDKSKIT
+1066 KNEDKTKIT

-1090 NESDEDWNKNFYT
+1090 NESDEDWNKNFHT

-1127 ELMKDYK
+1127 ELMKNYK
-1134 YNPQKIEDKINKYKS
+1134 YNPQKIEEKINKYKS

-1293 WQAFLEENFKPTGT
+1293 WQEFLEENFKSIGT

-1337 NDVLKVIIDNK
+1337 NDVLKVIVDSK
-1348 TQKKLEQ
+1348 TQKKLDQ
-1355 LDTELKNIKDRYTK
+1355 LDTELKNIKERYTK
-1369 MYPNDRK
+1369 MYPNDKK

-1444 GKIGVEFEN
+1444 GKIGVEFEK
-1453 GNTKYYEAADIKSVQ
+1453 GNTKYYDAADIKPVQ

-1477 TKKYNQLITENKVD
+1477 KEKYNQLITENKVD

-1499 EISNLTKNDATTTPK
+1499 DISNLTENDATTTPK
-1514 LPKVED
+1514 LSKTED

-1526 ESHYWSNINEKTNM
+1526 ESHYWGNINEKTNM

-1557 YKQITNKESLNEA
+1557 YKQITNKDSLNEA

-1625 EMGTSAGQTVQAFNI
+1625 EIGTSAGQTVQAFNI

-1674 KYRSDFDLQ
+1674 KYKNDFDLQ

-1785 IKAMLKGI
+1785 IKALLKGI

-1842 LNYVMDIGDRV
+1842 LNYVMDVGDRV

-2055 ETALSEAIVGSLD
+2055 ETALSEAIIGSLD

-2082 LNDVLSDNDGV
+2082 LNDVLSDNNGV
-2093 ASGIVNEILELP
+2093 ASGIVNEVLELP
-2105 SRAVPTFAKQ
+2105 SRAIPTFAKQ

-2147 VSKTLSASVDT
+2147 VSKTLSPSVDT

-2166 GGRSNVF
+2166 GGKSNIF

-2179 SNVNTKNIS
+2179 ANVNTKNIS
-2188 ESAEE
+2188 ESAKE
-2193 IYRLYKATG
+2193 IYRLYKVTG

-2217 NNEKVILNTEQR
+2217 KNEKVILTTEQR

-2264 VKNIVD
+2264 IKNIVD
-2270 YSYNVARKEITGIEM
+2270 YSYNKARKDVVGIEM
-2285 SNTYNKVNFYTS
+2285 PNAYNGVKTYTMAN
-2297 TGGKVSDYYLAKN
+2297 GQISDYYL
-2310 KIAEIKEEYAGQTK
+2310 T
-2324 AKKANIFKYING
+2324 KKAVCDIKDKYKGDTTKMKNARKQEIFSYINK
-2336 LNLSKAQKILLF
+2336 LNINKAEKTMLF
-2348 NATTTYSIKEYKNYM
+2348 GITTNYSIKNYRTYL
-2363 FNYINNLKITKS
+2363 FNYINKLNITKK
-2375 EKEKIWNELYGKD
+2375 EKEEIWKDLYGKD

>member
-15 MANQGYTD
+15 MANQGYAD

-102 AVETAKPVYEE
+102 AVETAKPIYEE
-113 LNKASELPEI
+113 LNKASELSEI

-128 DIKDKYRETAVSYDN
+128 DIKDTYKETAVSYDN

-158 KILGPVISGVGSILP
+158 KTLGPVISGVGSILP

-195 QQKILDSYNTILGR
+195 QQKILDSYNTKLGRILG
-209 YYGSATYELGKIG
+209 SAAYELGKIG

-227 NAIGAAAGLPGIGTA
+227 NAIGTAAGLPGIGTA
-242 AYFTDIFSDSYN
+242 AYFTDIFSDTYN
-254 RTLEEGYDKNDSL
+254 RTLEKGYNKDDSL
-267 LYATINVALEYA
+267 LYATINTASEAIVGKL
-279 LDQFIG
+279 IG
-285 GTSKLL
+285 GTSKAL

-300 NLSSKLTE
+300 SLSSKLTE

-327 GNEEFVQEFFDKF
+327 GNEEFVQEFLDKF
-340 VSSTL
+340 VSSAL

-355 KETFSLDTLSDAI
+355 KDTFSVDTLADAI
-368 YSGIVGSITGAVSG
+368 YSGVVGSLTGAVSG

-402 TEIIESSTKF
+402 TEIIESSTNF

-451 TNIDNKVN
+451 TNINNKVN

-511 SLETI
+511 SPETI

-585 KEMIELINDFASR
+585 NEMIELINDFASR

-666 TSEGRY
+666 TSDGRY

-682 WRNAYRNTTMQQATN
+682 WRNAYRNTTMQKAISNLNNDTKFSIQIDINGKKYVNVDTNQDIFTGKSLAEQTKIAKKYILDNFRQNGIDVNNEKINVTSKTANEYTHPKNQLPSATKTSKMKASTELN
-697 NLNGKNNFS
+697 NLLSISEYKYSKPDDGRHPLAKDGWDYYETTFKVGDNLFTGLVNIGKNGNKKTLYDITNIKRIDQNRGTSANAFS
-706 KRMGGYFAEINT
+706 T
-718 SINDIGKFKINNYDN
+718 S
-733 LKEVKKKVFDYYK
+733 L
-746 DSYISNEQISKP
+746 
-758 IENIDTGLKIEIWK
+758 
-772 SGINETFG
+772 
-780 NANYY
+780 
-785 KNLSLQDKKIKLA
+785 
-798 TMDSLAKM
+798 
-806 IKYGEVRAKNTTNY
+806 
-820 HNAKSTAMY
+820 
-829 YYLEH
+829 
-834 PIIVDGTQ
+834 
-842 YMVNMDIRKVPETNG
+842 VN
-857 RFYIHSINTKKI
+857 S
-869 GTTGNSKS
+869 
-877 RPLTVPTSIDNIPQS
+877 SIDNVPQS
-892 NTKVNRDTST
+892 NTNVNTSST

-912 TNELDNSSFS
+912 TQEQDNSSFS
-922 LEQRIF
+922 LDDKGRLLTKKQQEYFKDSKIRDKNGKLKTMYHGTRNDFTVFDINKSGESSKNSKVGFWFTENNDGAKNFANSVWYGNNKEAKSMEVYLNITNPKIYEEVNNNVTMEQLKKQLEDIKNQKKPIEEKYLIDSLYPNYSSYD
-928 GNELLDAQDLIE
+928 GNLFLKYCAMYGSKYSSYTQNEMLKFIKDDYDIKANENNYFNDVKKYSELLDKEKKIERQQDNLRYTDSYE
-940 EIKSVGAIVDKNG
+940 QFRGD
-953 YVTLYHQTTSENA
+953 LYS
-966 EKIKQ
+966 ID
-971 SGKMFAKEPYVY
+971 GKDLHDANIWG
-983 FSTSENASQS
+983 TGIA
-993 DGRGNTKLEF
+993 
-1003 KIPVEKLEL
+1003 
-1012 DDIFNDNADVKIKL
+1012 L
-1026 NGSKELD
+1026 N
-1033 VSNYIVNEGLDENLS
+1033 NEDEV
-1048 NFKKDIEKYLMP
+1048 IEKYVSKLKK
-1060 EIYDRY
+1060 EGYDGIIIKDTKY
-1066 KNEDKSKIT
+1066 DTQTLGEKNTQYVAFYPSQIKNVDNTNPTANED
-1075 ETLEE
+1075 
-1080 LKKYKDTLNP
+1080 
-1090 NESDEDWNKNFYT
+1090 
-1103 NQKIKALNEGFDNV
+1103 
-1117 YDYLVNHDKN
+1117 
-1127 ELMKDYK
+1127 
-1134 YNPQKIEDKINKYKS
+1134 
-1149 KDNYAK
+1149 
-1155 MVNEDYKNA
+1155 
-1164 TAKQQ
+1164 
-1169 TQFDIIQETNP
+1169 
-1180 APEES
+1180 
-1185 NYVWIRKPSDIKT
+1185 IR
-1198 FEEVINDKDS
+1198 
-1208 FTWGDYS
+1208 
-1215 KEDALR
+1215 
-1221 DLKKGTVTIYSSYPI
+1221 
-1236 KNGVFVSTSYQQAL
+1236 
-1250 DYAGGDPSQVHS
+1250 
-1262 RKSSIDSVAWINGD
+1262 
-1276 EGQYAKATTKYS
+1276 YS

-1293 WQAFLEENFKPTGT
+1293 WQAFLEDNFKSTGT

-1337 NDVLKVIIDNK
+1337 NDVLKVIIDSK
-1348 TQKKLEQ
+1348 TQKKLDQ
-1355 LDTELKNIKDRYTK
+1355 LDIELKDIKERYTK
-1369 MYPNDRK
+1369 MYPNDKK

-1453 GNTKYYEAADIKSVQ
+1453 GNTKYYDAADIKPVQ
-1468 DIDSIIKEQ
+1468 DIDSIIKGQKE
-1477 TKKYNQLITENKVD
+1477 KYNQLITENKVD

-1499 EISNLTKNDATTTPK
+1499 EISNLTENDATTTPK
-1514 LPKVED
+1514 LSKMED

-1526 ESHYWSNINEKTNM
+1526 ESHYWGNINEKTNM

-1557 YKQITNKESLNEA
+1557 YKQITNKDSLNEA

-1614 DSAIV
+1614 DGAIV

-1688 FIVDTMKEVQNMED
+1688 FIVDTMKEVKNMED

-1785 IKAMLKGI
+1785 IKALLKGI

-1842 LNYVMDIGDRV
+1842 LNYVMDVGDRV

-1865 QMTLNN
+1865 QMALNN

-1906 RGLNR
+1906 RGLNK

-2055 ETALSEAIVGSLD
+2055 ETALSEAIIGSLD

-2082 LNDVLSDNDGV
+2082 LNDVLSDNNGV
-2093 ASGIVNEILELP
+2093 ASGIVNEVLELP
-2105 SRAVPTFAKQ
+2105 SRAIPTFAKQ

-2147 VSKTLSASVDT
+2147 VSKTLSPSVDT

-2166 GGRSNVF
+2166 GGKSNIF

-2179 SNVNTKNIS
+2179 ANVNTKNIS
-2188 ESAEE
+2188 ESAKE

-2217 NNEKVILNTEQR
+2217 KNEKVILTTEQR

-2264 VKNIVD
+2264 IKNIVD
-2270 YSYNVARKEITGIEM
+2270 YSYNKARKEVVGIEM
-2285 SNTYNKVNFYTS
+2285 PNAYNGVKTYTMAN
-2297 TGGKVSDYYLAKN
+2297 GQISDYYL
-2310 KIAEIKEEYAGQTK
+2310 T
-2324 AKKANIFKYING
+2324 KKAVSDIKDKYKGDTTKMKNARKQEIFSYINK
-2336 LNLSKAQKILLF
+2336 LNINKAEKTMLF
-2348 NATTTYSIKEYKNYM
+2348 GITTNYSIKNYRTYL
-2363 FNYINNLKITKS
+2363 FNYINKLNITKK
-2375 EKEKIWNELYGKD
+2375 EKEKIWKDLYGKD

>member
-15 MANQGYTD
+15 MANQGYAD

-102 AVETAKPVYEE
+102 AVETAKPIYEE

-128 DIKDKYRETAVSYDN
+128 DIKDTYKETAVSYDN
-143 YLNAKLANDDIGFID
+143 YLNSKLANDDIGFID
-158 KILGPVISGVGSILP
+158 KTLGPVISGVGSILP

-195 QQKILDSYNTILGR
+195 QQKILDSYNTKLGRILG
-209 YYGSATYELGKIG
+209 SAAYELGKIG

-227 NAIGAAAGLPGIGTA
+227 NAIGTAAGLPGIGTA
-242 AYFTDIFSDSYN
+242 AYFTDIFSDTYN
-254 RTLEEGYDKNDSL
+254 RTLEKGYNKDDSL
-267 LYATINVALEYA
+267 LYATINTASEAIVGKL
-279 LDQFIG
+279 IG
-285 GTSKLL
+285 GTSKAL

-300 NLSSKLTE
+300 SLSSKLTE

-327 GNEEFVQEFFDKF
+327 GNEEFVQEFLDKF
-340 VSSTL
+340 VSSAL

-355 KETFSLDTLSDAI
+355 KDTFSVDTLADAI
-368 YSGIVGSITGAVSG
+368 YSGVVGSLTGAVAG

-402 TEIIESSTKF
+402 TEIIESSTNF

-511 SLETI
+511 SPETI

-573 LMVHEVSHAIKN
+573 LLVHEVSHAIKTN
-585 KEMIELINDFASR
+585 EMIELVNDFASR

-610 TKYGKNLTSEEVFA
+610 TRYGKNLTSEEVFA

-682 WRNAYRNTTMQQATN
+682 WRNAYRNTTMQKAISNLNNDTKFSIQTDINGKKYVNVDTNQDIFTGKSLAEQTKIAKKYILDNFRQNGIDVNNEKINVTSKTANEYTHPKNQLPSATKTSKMKASTELN
-697 NLNGKNNFS
+697 NLLSISEYNYSKPDDGRHPLAKDGWDYYETTFKVGDNLFTGLVNIGKNGNKKTLYDITNIKRIDQNRGTSANAFS
-706 KRMGGYFAEINT
+706 T
-718 SINDIGKFKINNYDN
+718 SLVNSSIGN
-733 LKEVKKKVFDYYK
+733 V
-746 DSYISNEQISKP
+746 
-758 IENIDTGLKIEIWK
+758 
-772 SGINETFG
+772 
-780 NANYY
+780 
-785 KNLSLQDKKIKLA
+785 
-798 TMDSLAKM
+798 
-806 IKYGEVRAKNTTNY
+806 
-820 HNAKSTAMY
+820 
-829 YYLEH
+829 
-834 PIIVDGTQ
+834 
-842 YMVNMDIRKVPETNG
+842 
-857 RFYIHSINTKKI
+857 
-869 GTTGNSKS
+869 
-877 RPLTVPTSIDNIPQS
+877 PQS
-892 NTKVNRDTST
+892 NTNVNTSST

-912 TNELDNSSFS
+912 TQELDNSSFS
-922 LEQRIF
+922 LEQ
-928 GNELLDAQDLIE
+928 
-940 EIKSVGAIVDKNG
+940 
-953 YVTLYHQTTSENA
+953 
-966 EKIKQ
+966 
-971 SGKMFAKEPYVY
+971 
-983 FSTSENASQS
+983 
-993 DGRGNTKLEF
+993 
-1003 KIPVEKLEL
+1003 
-1012 DDIFNDNADVKIKL
+1012 
-1026 NGSKELD
+1026 
-1033 VSNYIVNEGLDENLS
+1033 
-1048 NFKKDIEKYLMP
+1048 DIEKYLMP

-1066 KNEDKSKIT
+1066 KNEDKTKIT

-1090 NESDEDWNKNFYT
+1090 NESDEDWNKNFHT

-1117 YDYLVNHDKN
+1117 YDYLVNHDKK
-1127 ELMKDYK
+1127 ELMKNYK
-1134 YNPQKIEDKINKYKS
+1134 YNPQKIEEKINKYKS

-1198 FEEVINDKDS
+1198 FEEAINDKDS

-1293 WQAFLEENFKPTGT
+1293 WQEFLEDNFKSTGT

-1348 TQKKLEQ
+1348 TQKKLDQ
-1355 LDTELKNIKDRYTK
+1355 LDTELKNIKERYTK
-1369 MYPNDRK
+1369 MYPNDKK
-1376 QRDSKIKARAMEIS
+1376 QRDSKIKSRAMEIS

-1444 GKIGVEFEN
+1444 GKIGVEFEK
-1453 GNTKYYEAADIKSVQ
+1453 GNTKYYDAADIKPVQ

-1477 TKKYNQLITENKVD
+1477 KEKYNQLITENKVD

-1499 EISNLTKNDATTTPK
+1499 EISNLTETDATTTPK
-1514 LPKVED
+1514 LSKTED

-1526 ESHYWSNINEKTNM
+1526 ESHYWGNINEKTNM

-1557 YKQITNKESLNEA
+1557 YKQITNKDSLNEA

-1585 SNIDSKTATATDVAE
+1585 SNIDSKAATATDIAE

-1614 DSAIV
+1614 DGAIV

-1715 MMTDK
+1715 MMIDK

-1785 IKAMLKGI
+1785 IKALIKGI

-1842 LNYVMDIGDRV
+1842 LNYVMDVGDRV

-2055 ETALSEAIVGSLD
+2055 ETALSEAIIGSLD

-2082 LNDVLSDNDGV
+2082 LNDVLSDNNGV
-2093 ASGIVNEILELP
+2093 ASGIVNEVLELP
-2105 SRAVPTFAKQ
+2105 SRAIPTFAKQ

-2147 VSKTLSASVDT
+2147 VSKTLSPSVDT

-2166 GGRSNVF
+2166 GGKSNIF

-2179 SNVNTKNIS
+2179 ANVNTKNIS
-2188 ESAEE
+2188 ESAKE

-2217 NNEKVILNTEQR
+2217 KNEKVILTTEQR

-2264 VKNIVD
+2264 IKNIVD
-2270 YSYNVARKEITGIEM
+2270 YSYNKARKEVVGIEM
-2285 SNTYNKVNFYTS
+2285 PNAYNGVKTYTMAN
-2297 TGGKVSDYYLAKN
+2297 GQISDYYL
-2310 KIAEIKEEYAGQTK
+2310 T
-2324 AKKANIFKYING
+2324 KKAVSDIKDKYKGDTTKMKNARKQEIFSYINK
-2336 LNLSKAQKILLF
+2336 LNINKAEKTMLF
-2348 NATTTYSIKEYKNYM
+2348 GITTNYSIKNYRTYL
-2363 FNYINNLKITKS
+2363 FNYINKLNITKK
-2375 EKEKIWNELYGKD
+2375 EKEEIWKDLYRKD

>member
-15 MANQGYTD
+15 MANQGYAD

-102 AVETAKPVYEE
+102 AVETAKPIYEE

-128 DIKDKYRETAVSYDN
+128 NIKDTYKETAVSYDN
-143 YLNAKLANDDIGFID
+143 YLNSKLANDDIGFID
-158 KILGPVISGVGSILP
+158 KTLGPVISGVGSILP

-195 QQKILDSYNTILGR
+195 QQKILDSYNTKLGRILG
-209 YYGSATYELGKIG
+209 SAAYELGKIG

-227 NAIGAAAGLPGIGTA
+227 NAIGTAAGLPGIGTA
-242 AYFTDIFSDSYN
+242 AYFTDIFSDTYN
-254 RTLEEGYDKNDSL
+254 RTLEKGYNKDDSL
-267 LYATINVALEYA
+267 LYATINTASEAIVGKL
-279 LDQFIG
+279 IG
-285 GTSKLL
+285 GTSKAL

-300 NLSSKLTE
+300 SLSSKLTE

-327 GNEEFVQEFFDKF
+327 GNEEFVQEFLDKF
-340 VSSTL
+340 VSSAL

-355 KETFSLDTLSDAI
+355 KDTFSVDTLADAI
-368 YSGIVGSITGAVSG
+368 YSGVVGSLTGAVSG

-393 VKDKNGKVH
+393 FKDKNGKVH
-402 TEIIESSTKF
+402 TKIIESSTNF

-426 QNVDTDVKEE
+426 QNVDTDLKEE
-436 KPNIDSNIN
+436 KPNVDSNIN

-472 SNSLINATNDSKT
+472 SNSLINTTNDSKT
-485 AFKYMPTNDTKVNNL
+485 AFKYMPTNDPKVNNL

-511 SLETI
+511 SPETI

-542 NGESVNAKIT
+542 NGEPVNAKIT
-552 TNPNNEV
+552 TNPNNEI

-585 KEMIELINDFASR
+585 NEMIELINDFASR

-666 TSEGRY
+666 TSDGRY

-682 WRNAYRNTTMQQATN
+682 WRNAYRNTTMQKSISNLNNDTKFSIQTDINGKKYVNVDTNQDIFTGKSLAEQTKIAKKYILDNFRQNGIDVNNEKINVTSKTANEYTHPKNQLPSATKTSKMKASTELN
-697 NLNGKNNFS
+697 NLLSISEYKYSKPDDGRHPLAKDGWDYYETTFKVGDNLFKGLVNIGKNGNKKTLYDITNIKRIDQNRGTSANAFS
-706 KRMGGYFAEINT
+706 T
-718 SINDIGKFKINNYDN
+718 SLVNSSIGN
-733 LKEVKKKVFDYYK
+733 V
-746 DSYISNEQISKP
+746 
-758 IENIDTGLKIEIWK
+758 
-772 SGINETFG
+772 
-780 NANYY
+780 
-785 KNLSLQDKKIKLA
+785 
-798 TMDSLAKM
+798 
-806 IKYGEVRAKNTTNY
+806 
-820 HNAKSTAMY
+820 
-829 YYLEH
+829 
-834 PIIVDGTQ
+834 
-842 YMVNMDIRKVPETNG
+842 
-857 RFYIHSINTKKI
+857 
-869 GTTGNSKS
+869 
-877 RPLTVPTSIDNIPQS
+877 PQS
-892 NTKVNRDTST
+892 NTNVNTSSA

-912 TNELDNSSFS
+912 TQELNNSSFS
-922 LEQRIF
+922 LEQRVS

-940 EIKSVGAIVDKNG
+940 EIKSVGAKVDKNG

-993 DGRGNTKLEF
+993 DGRGNTKLKF

-1033 VSNYIVNEGLDENLS
+1033 VSNYIVNEEL
-1048 NFKKDIEKYLMP
+1048 EK
-1060 EIYDRY
+1060 
-1066 KNEDKSKIT
+1066 
-1075 ETLEE
+1075 
-1080 LKKYKDTLNP
+1080 
-1090 NESDEDWNKNFYT
+1090 
-1103 NQKIKALNEGFDNV
+1103 
-1117 YDYLVNHDKN
+1117 
-1127 ELMKDYK
+1127 
-1134 YNPQKIEDKINKYKS
+1134 
-1149 KDNYAK
+1149 
-1155 MVNEDYKNA
+1155 
-1164 TAKQQ
+1164 
-1169 TQFDIIQETNP
+1169 
-1180 APEES
+1180 
-1185 NYVWIRKPSDIKT
+1185 
-1198 FEEVINDKDS
+1198 
-1208 FTWGDYS
+1208 
-1215 KEDALR
+1215 
-1221 DLKKGTVTIYSSYPI
+1221 
-1236 KNGVFVSTSYQQAL
+1236 
-1250 DYAGGDPSQVHS
+1250 
-1262 RKSSIDSVAWINGD
+1262 KSSSQGKN
-1276 EGQYAKATTKYS
+1276 TKYS

-1293 WQAFLEENFKPTGT
+1293 WQAFLEDNFKSTGT

-1313 VVLKNNEVSKPST
+1313 VVLKNNEVSKPSE

-1355 LDTELKNIKDRYTK
+1355 LDTELKNIKERYTK
-1369 MYPNDRK
+1369 MYPNDKK
-1376 QRDSKIKARAMEIS
+1376 QRDSKIKAKAMEIS

-1453 GNTKYYEAADIKSVQ
+1453 GNTKYYDATDIKPIQ
-1468 DIDSIIKEQ
+1468 NIDSIIKEQ
-1477 TKKYNQLITENKVD
+1477 KEKYNQLITENKVD

-1499 EISNLTKNDATTTPK
+1499 EISNLTENDATTTPK
-1514 LPKVED
+1514 LSKTED
-1520 SKVGKG
+1520 SKAGKG
-1526 ESHYWSNINEKTNM
+1526 ESHYWGNINEKTNM
-1540 LSDDTKKAILSR
+1540 LSEDTKKAILSR

-1557 YKQITNKESLNEA
+1557 YKQITNKDSLNEA

-1600 GWILLKQYNDAGDY
+1600 GWILLKQYNDTGDY

-1625 EMGTSAGQTVQAFNI
+1625 EIGTSAGQTVQAFNI

-1785 IKAMLKGI
+1785 IKALLKGI

-1842 LNYVMDIGDRV
+1842 LNYVMDVGDRV

-1865 QMTLNN
+1865 QMALNN

-1906 RGLNR
+1906 RGLNK

-2055 ETALSEAIVGSLD
+2055 ETALSEAIIGSLD

-2082 LNDVLSDNDGV
+2082 LNDVLSDNNGV
-2093 ASGIVNEILELP
+2093 ASGIVNEVLELP
-2105 SRAVPTFAKQ
+2105 SRAIPTFAKQ

-2147 VSKTLSASVDT
+2147 VSKTLSPSVDT

-2166 GGRSNVF
+2166 GGKSNIF

-2179 SNVNTKNIS
+2179 ANVNTKNIS
-2188 ESAEE
+2188 ESAKE
-2193 IYRLYKATG
+2193 IYRLYKVTG

-2217 NNEKVILNTEQR
+2217 KNEKVILTTEQR

-2264 VKNIVD
+2264 IKNIVD
-2270 YSYNVARKEITGIEM
+2270 YSYNKARKDVVGIEM
-2285 SNTYNKVNFYTS
+2285 PNAYNGVKTYTMAN
-2297 TGGKVSDYYLAKN
+2297 GQISDYYL
-2310 KIAEIKEEYAGQTK
+2310 T
-2324 AKKANIFKYING
+2324 KKAVSDIKDKYKGDTTTMKNARKQEIFSYINK
-2336 LNLSKAQKILLF
+2336 LNINKAEKTMLF
-2348 NATTTYSIKEYKNYM
+2348 GITTNYSIKNYRTYL
-2363 FNYINNLKITKS
+2363 FNYINKLNITKK
-2375 EKEKIWNELYGKD
+2375 EKEKIWKDLYGKD

>member
-15 MANQGYTD
+15 MANQGYAD

-102 AVETAKPVYEE
+102 AVETAKPIYEE

-128 DIKDKYRETAVSYDN
+128 DIKDTYKETAVSYDN
-143 YLNAKLANDDIGFID
+143 YLNSKLANDDIGFID
-158 KILGPVISGVGSILP
+158 KTLGPVISGVGSILP

-195 QQKILDSYNTILGR
+195 QQKILDSYNTKLGRILG
-209 YYGSATYELGKIG
+209 SAAYELGKIG

-227 NAIGAAAGLPGIGTA
+227 NAIGTAAGLPGIGTA
-242 AYFTDIFSDSYN
+242 AYFTDIFSDTYN
-254 RTLEEGYDKNDSL
+254 RTLEKGYNKDDSL
-267 LYATINVALEYA
+267 LYATINTASEAIVGKL
-279 LDQFIG
+279 IG
-285 GTSKLL
+285 GTSKAL

-300 NLSSKLTE
+300 SLSSKLTE

-327 GNEEFVQEFFDKF
+327 GNEEFVQEFLDKF
-340 VSSTL
+340 VSSAL

-355 KETFSLDTLSDAI
+355 KDTFSVDTLADAI
-368 YSGIVGSITGAVSG
+368 YSGVVGSLTGAVAG

-402 TEIIESSTKF
+402 TEIIESSTNF

-511 SLETI
+511 SPETI

-585 KEMIELINDFASR
+585 NEMIELINDFASR

-682 WRNAYRNTTMQQATN
+682 WRNAYRNTTMQKAISNLNNDTKFSIQTDINGKKYVNVDTNQDIFTGKSLAEQTKIAKKYILDNFRQNGIDVNNEKINVTSKTANEYTHPKNQLPSATKTSKMKASTELN
-697 NLNGKNNFS
+697 NLLSISEYKYSKPDDGRHPLAKDGWDYYETTFKVGDNLFTGLVNIGKNGNKKTLYDITNIKRIDQNRGTSANAFS
-706 KRMGGYFAEINT
+706 T
-718 SINDIGKFKINNYDN
+718 SLVNSSIGN
-733 LKEVKKKVFDYYK
+733 V
-746 DSYISNEQISKP
+746 
-758 IENIDTGLKIEIWK
+758 
-772 SGINETFG
+772 
-780 NANYY
+780 
-785 KNLSLQDKKIKLA
+785 
-798 TMDSLAKM
+798 
-806 IKYGEVRAKNTTNY
+806 
-820 HNAKSTAMY
+820 
-829 YYLEH
+829 
-834 PIIVDGTQ
+834 
-842 YMVNMDIRKVPETNG
+842 
-857 RFYIHSINTKKI
+857 
-869 GTTGNSKS
+869 
-877 RPLTVPTSIDNIPQS
+877 PQS
-892 NTKVNRDTST
+892 NTNVNTSST

-912 TNELDNSSFS
+912 TQELDNSSFS
-922 LEQRIF
+922 LEQRVS

-993 DGRGNTKLEF
+993 DGRGNTKLKF

-1033 VSNYIVNEGLDENLS
+1033 VSNYIIN
-1048 NFKKDIEKYLMP
+1048 
-1060 EIYDRY
+1060 
-1066 KNEDKSKIT
+1066 
-1075 ETLEE
+1075 EE
-1080 LKKYKDTLNP
+1080 LEK
-1090 NESDEDWNKNFYT
+1090 
-1103 NQKIKALNEGFDNV
+1103 
-1117 YDYLVNHDKN
+1117 
-1127 ELMKDYK
+1127 
-1134 YNPQKIEDKINKYKS
+1134 
-1149 KDNYAK
+1149 
-1155 MVNEDYKNA
+1155 
-1164 TAKQQ
+1164 
-1169 TQFDIIQETNP
+1169 
-1180 APEES
+1180 
-1185 NYVWIRKPSDIKT
+1185 
-1198 FEEVINDKDS
+1198 
-1208 FTWGDYS
+1208 
-1215 KEDALR
+1215 
-1221 DLKKGTVTIYSSYPI
+1221 
-1236 KNGVFVSTSYQQAL
+1236 
-1250 DYAGGDPSQVHS
+1250 
-1262 RKSSIDSVAWINGD
+1262 KSSSQGKN
-1276 EGQYAKATTKYS
+1276 TKYS
-1288 QNNSK
+1288 KNNSK
-1293 WQAFLEENFKPTGT
+1293 WQAFLEDNFKSTGT

-1337 NDVLKVIIDNK
+1337 NDVLKVIIDSK
-1348 TQKKLEQ
+1348 TQKKLDQ
-1355 LDTELKNIKDRYTK
+1355 LDIELKDIKERYTK
-1369 MYPNDRK
+1369 MYPNDKK

-1453 GNTKYYEAADIKSVQ
+1453 GNTKYYDAADIKPIQ
-1468 DIDSIIKEQ
+1468 NIDSIIKEQ
-1477 TKKYNQLITENKVD
+1477 KEKYNQLITENKVD

-1499 EISNLTKNDATTTPK
+1499 EISNLTENDATTTPK
-1514 LPKVED
+1514 LSKTED
-1520 SKVGKG
+1520 SKAGKG
-1526 ESHYWSNINEKTNM
+1526 ESHYWGNINEKTNM

-1557 YKQITNKESLNEA
+1557 YKQITNKDSLNEA

-1614 DSAIV
+1614 DGAIV

-1785 IKAMLKGI
+1785 IKALLKGI

-1842 LNYVMDIGDRV
+1842 LNYVMDVGDRV

-1865 QMTLNN
+1865 QMALNN

-2055 ETALSEAIVGSLD
+2055 ETALSEAIIGSLD

-2082 LNDVLSDNDGV
+2082 LNDVLSDNNGV
-2093 ASGIVNEILELP
+2093 ASGIVNEVLELP
-2105 SRAVPTFAKQ
+2105 SRAIPTFAKQ

-2147 VSKTLSASVDT
+2147 VSKTLSPSVDT

-2166 GGRSNVF
+2166 GGKSNIF

-2179 SNVNTKNIS
+2179 ANVNTKNIS
-2188 ESAEE
+2188 ESAKE

-2217 NNEKVILNTEQR
+2217 KNEKVILTTEQR

-2264 VKNIVD
+2264 IKNIVD
-2270 YSYNVARKEITGIEM
+2270 YSYNKARKEVVGIEM
-2285 SNTYNKVNFYTS
+2285 PNAYNGVKTYTMAN
-2297 TGGKVSDYYLAKN
+2297 GQISDYYL
-2310 KIAEIKEEYAGQTK
+2310 T
-2324 AKKANIFKYING
+2324 KKAVSDIKDKYKGDTTKMKNARKQEIFSYINK
-2336 LNLSKAQKILLF
+2336 LNINKAEKTMLF
-2348 NATTTYSIKEYKNYM
+2348 GITTNYSIKNYRTYL
-2363 FNYINNLKITKS
+2363 FNYINKLNITKK
-2375 EKEKIWNELYGKD
+2375 EKEEIWKDLYGKD

>member
-15 MANQGYTD
+15 MANQGYAD

-30 TGAMSRILGDKYT
+30 TGAMSRILGEKYT

-53 YKQNESELNSYRSQR
+53 YKQNESELNSYKSQR
-68 ENLYKENTTPIL
+68 ENLYKANTTPIL

-102 AVETAKPVYEE
+102 AVETAKPIYEE

-128 DIKDKYRETAVSYDN
+128 DIKDTYKETAVSYDN
-143 YLNAKLANDDIGFID
+143 YLNAKLANDDIGFVD
-158 KILGPVISGVGSILP
+158 KTLGPVISGVGSILP
-173 SKYKLENE
+173 AKYKLENE

-195 QQKILDSYNTILGR
+195 QQKILDSYNTKLGRILG
-209 YYGSATYELGKIG
+209 SAAYELGKIG

-227 NAIGAAAGLPGIGTA
+227 NAIGTAAGLPGIGTA
-242 AYFTDIFSDSYN
+242 AYFTDIFADTYN
-254 RTLEEGYDKNDSL
+254 RTLEKGYDKDDSL
-267 LYATINVALEYA
+267 LYATINTASEAIVGKL
-279 LDQFIG
+279 IG
-285 GTSKLL
+285 GTSKAL

-300 NLSSKLTE
+300 SLSSKLTE

-327 GNEEFVQEFFDKF
+327 GNEEFVQEFLDKF
-340 VSSTL
+340 VSSAL
-345 LDKNNAKTAL
+345 LDKNSAKTAL
-355 KETFSLDTLSDAI
+355 KDTFSLDTLADAI
-368 YSGIVGSITGAVSG
+368 YSGVVGSLTGAVAG

-402 TEIIESSTKF
+402 TEIIESSTNF

-436 KPNIDSNIN
+436 KTNVDSNIN
-445 NDVQEN
+445 NNVKEN
-451 TNIDNKVN
+451 NNIDNRIN
-459 SDIYNNVVENTSI
+459 SDIYSNIIENTSI
-472 SNSLINATNDSKT
+472 SNNLINTSNDSKT

-511 SLETI
+511 SPETI

-585 KEMIELINDFASR
+585 NEMIELINDFASR

-666 TSEGRY
+666 TSDGRY

-682 WRNAYRNTTMQQATN
+682 WRNAYRNTTMQKAISNLNNDTKFSIQTDINGKKYVNVDTNQDIFTGKSLAEQTKIAKKYILDNFRQNGIDVNNEKINVTSKTANEYTHPKNQLPSATKTSKMKASTELN
-697 NLNGKNNFS
+697 NLLSISEYKYSKPDDGRHPLAKDGWDYYETTFKVGDNLFTGLVNIGKNGNKKTLYDITNIKRIDQNRGTSANAFS
-706 KRMGGYFAEINT
+706 T
-718 SINDIGKFKINNYDN
+718 SLVNSSIGN
-733 LKEVKKKVFDYYK
+733 V
-746 DSYISNEQISKP
+746 
-758 IENIDTGLKIEIWK
+758 
-772 SGINETFG
+772 
-780 NANYY
+780 
-785 KNLSLQDKKIKLA
+785 
-798 TMDSLAKM
+798 
-806 IKYGEVRAKNTTNY
+806 
-820 HNAKSTAMY
+820 
-829 YYLEH
+829 
-834 PIIVDGTQ
+834 
-842 YMVNMDIRKVPETNG
+842 
-857 RFYIHSINTKKI
+857 
-869 GTTGNSKS
+869 
-877 RPLTVPTSIDNIPQS
+877 PQS
-892 NTKVNRDTST
+892 NTNVNTSST

-912 TNELDNSSFS
+912 TQELDNSSFS
-922 LEQRIF
+922 LEQRVS

-940 EIKSVGAIVDKNG
+940 EIKSIGAIVDKNG
-953 YVTLYHQTTSENA
+953 YATLYHQTTSENA

-993 DGRGNTKLEF
+993 DGRGNTKLKF

-1033 VSNYIVNEGLDENLS
+1033 VSNYIVNEEL
-1048 NFKKDIEKYLMP
+1048 EK
-1060 EIYDRY
+1060 
-1066 KNEDKSKIT
+1066 
-1075 ETLEE
+1075 
-1080 LKKYKDTLNP
+1080 
-1090 NESDEDWNKNFYT
+1090 
-1103 NQKIKALNEGFDNV
+1103 
-1117 YDYLVNHDKN
+1117 
-1127 ELMKDYK
+1127 
-1134 YNPQKIEDKINKYKS
+1134 
-1149 KDNYAK
+1149 
-1155 MVNEDYKNA
+1155 
-1164 TAKQQ
+1164 
-1169 TQFDIIQETNP
+1169 
-1180 APEES
+1180 
-1185 NYVWIRKPSDIKT
+1185 
-1198 FEEVINDKDS
+1198 
-1208 FTWGDYS
+1208 
-1215 KEDALR
+1215 
-1221 DLKKGTVTIYSSYPI
+1221 
-1236 KNGVFVSTSYQQAL
+1236 
-1250 DYAGGDPSQVHS
+1250 
-1262 RKSSIDSVAWINGD
+1262 KSSSQGKN
-1276 EGQYAKATTKYS
+1276 TKYS
-1288 QNNSK
+1288 KNNSK
-1293 WQAFLEENFKPTGT
+1293 WQAFLEDNFKSTGT

-1348 TQKKLEQ
+1348 TQKKLDQ
-1355 LDTELKNIKDRYTK
+1355 LDTELKNIKERYTK
-1369 MYPNDRK
+1369 MYPNDKK
-1376 QRDSKIKARAMEIS
+1376 QRDSKIKSRAMEIS

-1433 NNKGKVIGTSF
+1433 NNKGEVIGTSF
-1444 GKIGVEFEN
+1444 GKIGVEFEK
-1453 GNTKYYEAADIKSVQ
+1453 GNTKYYDVADIKPVQ

-1499 EISNLTKNDATTTPK
+1499 EISNLTENDATTTPK
-1514 LPKVED
+1514 LSKMED

-1526 ESHYWSNINEKTNM
+1526 ESHYWGNINEKTNM

-1557 YKQITNKESLNEA
+1557 YKQITNKDSLNEA
-1570 FDKLNKSGASETFRW
+1570 FDKLNKAGASETFRW

-1600 GWILLKQYNDAGDY
+1600 GWILLKQYNDTGDY

-1674 KYRSDFDLQ
+1674 KYRNDFDLQ

-1776 GVRTTGTTD
+1776 GVRTTGTID

-1811 DMDGNRFEISN
+1811 DMEGNRFEISN

-1827 EKNLI
+1827 DKNLI

-1842 LNYVMDIGDRV
+1842 LNYVMDVGDRV

-1953 NLKNSLSNG
+1953 NLKKSLSNG

-2055 ETALSEAIVGSLD
+2055 ETALSEAIIGSLD

-2147 VSKTLSASVDT
+2147 VSKTLSPSVDT

-2166 GGRSNVF
+2166 GGKSNIF

-2179 SNVNTKNIS
+2179 ANVNTKNIS
-2188 ESAEE
+2188 ESAKE

-2217 NNEKVILNTEQR
+2217 KNEKVILTTEQR

-2264 VKNIVD
+2264 IKNIVD
-2270 YSYNVARKEITGIEM
+2270 YSYNKARKDVVGIEM
-2285 SNTYNKVNFYTS
+2285 SNAYNGVKTYTMAN
-2297 TGGKVSDYYLAKN
+2297 GQISDYYL
-2310 KIAEIKEEYAGQTK
+2310 T
-2324 AKKANIFKYING
+2324 KKAVSDIKDKYKGDTTKMKNARKQEIFSYINK
-2336 LNLSKAQKILLF
+2336 LNINKAEKTMLF
-2348 NATTTYSIKEYKNYM
+2348 GITTNYSIKNYRTYL
-2363 FNYINNLKITKS
+2363 FNYINKLNITKK
-2375 EKEKIWNELYGKD
+2375 EKEEIWKDLYGKD

>member
-15 MANQGYTD
+15 MANQGYAD

-102 AVETAKPVYEE
+102 AVETAKPIYEE

-128 DIKDKYRETAVSYDN
+128 NIKDTYKETAVSYDN
-143 YLNAKLANDDIGFID
+143 YLNSKLANDDIGFID
-158 KILGPVISGVGSILP
+158 KTLGPVISGVGSILP

-195 QQKILDSYNTILGR
+195 QQKILDSYNTKLGRILG
-209 YYGSATYELGKIG
+209 SAAYELGKIG

-227 NAIGAAAGLPGIGTA
+227 NAIGTAAGLPGIGTA
-242 AYFTDIFSDSYN
+242 AYFTDIFSDTYN
-254 RTLEEGYDKNDSL
+254 RTLEKGYNKDDSL
-267 LYATINVALEYA
+267 LYATINTASEAIVGKL
-279 LDQFIG
+279 IG
-285 GTSKLL
+285 GTSKAL

-300 NLSSKLTE
+300 SLSSKLTE

-327 GNEEFVQEFFDKF
+327 GNEEFVQEFLDKF
-340 VSSTL
+340 VSSAL

-355 KETFSLDTLSDAI
+355 KDTFSVDTLADAI
-368 YSGIVGSITGAVSG
+368 YSGVVGSLTGAVSG

-393 VKDKNGKVH
+393 FKDKNGKVH
-402 TEIIESSTKF
+402 TKIIESSTNF
-412 NGNSMNDNVNVING
+412 NGNSMNGNVNVING
-426 QNVDTDVKEE
+426 QNIDTDVKEE

-472 SNSLINATNDSKT
+472 SNSLINTTNDSKT
-485 AFKYMPTNDTKVNNL
+485 AFKYMPTNDPKVNNL

-511 SLETI
+511 SPETI

-552 TNPNNEV
+552 TNPNNEI

-585 KEMIELINDFASR
+585 NEMIELINDFASR

-666 TSEGRY
+666 TSDGRY

-682 WRNAYRNTTMQQATN
+682 WRNAYRNTTMQKAISNLNNDTKFSIQTDINGKKYVNVDTNQDIFTGKSLAEQTKIAKKYILDNFRQNGIDVNNEKINVTSKTANEYTHPKNQLPSATKTSKMKASTELN
-697 NLNGKNNFS
+697 NLLSISEYKYSKPDDGRHPLAKDGWDYYETTFKIGDNLFTGLVNIGKNGNKKTLYDITNIKRIDQNRGTSANAFS
-706 KRMGGYFAEINT
+706 T
-718 SINDIGKFKINNYDN
+718 SLVNSSIGN
-733 LKEVKKKVFDYYK
+733 V
-746 DSYISNEQISKP
+746 
-758 IENIDTGLKIEIWK
+758 
-772 SGINETFG
+772 
-780 NANYY
+780 
-785 KNLSLQDKKIKLA
+785 
-798 TMDSLAKM
+798 
-806 IKYGEVRAKNTTNY
+806 
-820 HNAKSTAMY
+820 
-829 YYLEH
+829 
-834 PIIVDGTQ
+834 
-842 YMVNMDIRKVPETNG
+842 
-857 RFYIHSINTKKI
+857 
-869 GTTGNSKS
+869 
-877 RPLTVPTSIDNIPQS
+877 PQS
-892 NTKVNRDTST
+892 NTNVNTSST

-912 TNELDNSSFS
+912 TQELDNSSFS
-922 LEQRIF
+922 LEQRVS

-993 DGRGNTKLEF
+993 DGRGNTKLKF

-1033 VSNYIVNEGLDENLS
+1033 VSNYIVNEEL
-1048 NFKKDIEKYLMP
+1048 EK
-1060 EIYDRY
+1060 
-1066 KNEDKSKIT
+1066 
-1075 ETLEE
+1075 
-1080 LKKYKDTLNP
+1080 
-1090 NESDEDWNKNFYT
+1090 
-1103 NQKIKALNEGFDNV
+1103 
-1117 YDYLVNHDKN
+1117 
-1127 ELMKDYK
+1127 
-1134 YNPQKIEDKINKYKS
+1134 
-1149 KDNYAK
+1149 
-1155 MVNEDYKNA
+1155 
-1164 TAKQQ
+1164 
-1169 TQFDIIQETNP
+1169 
-1180 APEES
+1180 
-1185 NYVWIRKPSDIKT
+1185 
-1198 FEEVINDKDS
+1198 
-1208 FTWGDYS
+1208 
-1215 KEDALR
+1215 
-1221 DLKKGTVTIYSSYPI
+1221 
-1236 KNGVFVSTSYQQAL
+1236 
-1250 DYAGGDPSQVHS
+1250 
-1262 RKSSIDSVAWINGD
+1262 KSSSQGKN
-1276 EGQYAKATTKYS
+1276 TKYS
-1288 QNNSK
+1288 KNNSK
-1293 WQAFLEENFKPTGT
+1293 WQAFLEDNFKSTGT

-1355 LDTELKNIKDRYTK
+1355 LDTELKNIKERYTK
-1369 MYPNDRK
+1369 MYPNDKK

-1453 GNTKYYEAADIKSVQ
+1453 GNTKYYDATDIKPIQ
-1468 DIDSIIKEQ
+1468 NIDSIIKEQ
-1477 TKKYNQLITENKVD
+1477 KEKYNQLITENKVD

-1499 EISNLTKNDATTTPK
+1499 EISNLTENDATTTPK
-1514 LPKVED
+1514 LSKTED

-1526 ESHYWSNINEKTNM
+1526 ESHYWGNINEKTNM

-1557 YKQITNKESLNEA
+1557 YKQITNKDSLNEA

-1600 GWILLKQYNDAGDY
+1600 GWILLKQYNDTGDY

-1625 EMGTSAGQTVQAFNI
+1625 EIGTSAGQTVQAFNI

-1683 PNEVK
+1683 PSEVK

-1785 IKAMLKGI
+1785 IKALLKGI

-1842 LNYVMDIGDRV
+1842 LNYVMDVGDRV

-1865 QMTLNN
+1865 QMVLNN

-1911 IKVAGYGLGDV
+1911 VKVAGYGLGDV

-2055 ETALSEAIVGSLD
+2055 ETALSEAIIGSLD

-2082 LNDVLSDNDGV
+2082 LNDVLSDNNGV
-2093 ASGIVNEILELP
+2093 ASGIVNEVLELP
-2105 SRAVPTFAKQ
+2105 SRAIPTFAKQ

-2147 VSKTLSASVDT
+2147 VSKTLSPSVDT

-2166 GGRSNVF
+2166 GGKSNIF

-2179 SNVNTKNIS
+2179 ANVNTKNIS
-2188 ESAEE
+2188 ESAKE

-2217 NNEKVILNTEQR
+2217 KNEKVILTTEQR

-2264 VKNIVD
+2264 IKNIVD
-2270 YSYNVARKEITGIEM
+2270 YSYNKARKDVVGIEM
-2285 SNTYNKVNFYTS
+2285 PNAYNGVKTYTMAN
-2297 TGGKVSDYYLAKN
+2297 GQISDYYL
-2310 KIAEIKEEYAGQTK
+2310 T
-2324 AKKANIFKYING
+2324 KKAVSDIKDKYKGDTTTMKNARKQEIFSYINK
-2336 LNLSKAQKILLF
+2336 LNINKAEKTMLF
-2348 NATTTYSIKEYKNYM
+2348 GITTNYSIKNYRTYL
-2363 FNYINNLKITKS
+2363 FNYINKLNITKK
-2375 EKEKIWNELYGKD
+2375 EKEKIWKDLYGKD

>member
-15 MANQGYTD
+15 MANQGYAD

-30 TGAMSRILGDKYT
+30 TGAMSRILGEKYT

-53 YKQNESELNSYRSQR
+53 YKQNESELNSYKSQR
-68 ENLYKENTTPIL
+68 ENLYKANTTPIL

-102 AVETAKPVYEE
+102 AVETAKPIYEE

-128 DIKDKYRETAVSYDN
+128 DIKDTYKETAVSYDN
-143 YLNAKLANDDIGFID
+143 YLNAKLANDDIGFVD
-158 KILGPVISGVGSILP
+158 KTLGPVISGVGSILP
-173 SKYKLENE
+173 AKYKLENE

-195 QQKILDSYNTILGR
+195 QQKILDSYNTKLGRILG
-209 YYGSATYELGKIG
+209 SAAYELGKIG

-227 NAIGAAAGLPGIGTA
+227 NAIGTAAGLPGIGTA
-242 AYFTDIFSDSYN
+242 AYFTDIFADTYN
-254 RTLEEGYDKNDSL
+254 RTLEKGYDKDDSL
-267 LYATINVALEYA
+267 LYATINTASEAIVGKL
-279 LDQFIG
+279 IG
-285 GTSKLL
+285 GTSKAL

-300 NLSSKLTE
+300 SLSSKLTE

-327 GNEEFVQEFFDKF
+327 GNEEFVQEFLDKF
-340 VSSTL
+340 VSSAL
-345 LDKNNAKTAL
+345 LDKNSAKTAL
-355 KETFSLDTLSDAI
+355 KDTFSLDTLADAV
-368 YSGIVGSITGAVSG
+368 YSGVVGSLTGAVSG

-402 TEIIESSTKF
+402 TEIIESSTNF

-445 NDVQEN
+445 NNVQEN
-451 TNIDNKVN
+451 TNINNKVN

-472 SNSLINATNDSKT
+472 SNSLINTTNDSKT

-511 SLETI
+511 SPETI

-585 KEMIELINDFASR
+585 NEMIELINDFASR

-637 QSLETKNTVES
+637 QSLETKNSVES

-682 WRNAYRNTTMQQATN
+682 WRNAYRNTTMQQTVN
-697 NLNGKNNFS
+697 NLQNEKFHLSRNALNEVNDALNNKNTDINSMVKLRDYTPKQLVSVGVSDLPMLVRKGHLRENILTDTEANNKGYSTKGKHYHGLGIDTYMKAIDSLDEPIAVYQYTDKGKYSKDNF
-706 KRMGGYFAEINT
+706 IVLT
-718 SINDIGKFKINNYDN
+718 
-733 LKEVKKKVFDYYK
+733 EVK
-746 DSYISNEQISKP
+746 DSSNNNIIVP
-758 IENIDTGLKIEIWK
+758 IEIHKKGQYNKVEVDT
-772 SGINETFG
+772 NR
-780 NANYY
+780 
-785 KNLSLQDKKIKLA
+785 IK
-798 TMDSLAKM
+798 TT
-806 IKYGEVRAKNTTNY
+806 YGRETTNY
-820 HNAKSTAMY
+820 FNNMVKEGNLIEVYKKRSTKLPMQSGNFSTSVGNN
-829 YYLEH
+829 
-834 PIIVDGTQ
+834 ISQSD
-842 YMVNMDIRKVPETNG
+842 TN
-857 RFYIHSINTKKI
+857 
-869 GTTGNSKS
+869 
-877 RPLTVPTSIDNIPQS
+877 
-892 NTKVNRDTST
+892 VNRDTST

-912 TNELDNSSFS
+912 TQELDNSSFS
-922 LEQRIF
+922 LEQ
-928 GNELLDAQDLIE
+928 
-940 EIKSVGAIVDKNG
+940 
-953 YVTLYHQTTSENA
+953 
-966 EKIKQ
+966 
-971 SGKMFAKEPYVY
+971 
-983 FSTSENASQS
+983 
-993 DGRGNTKLEF
+993 
-1003 KIPVEKLEL
+1003 
-1012 DDIFNDNADVKIKL
+1012 
-1026 NGSKELD
+1026 
-1033 VSNYIVNEGLDENLS
+1033 
-1048 NFKKDIEKYLMP
+1048 DIEKYLMP

-1066 KNEDKSKIT
+1066 KNEDKTKIT

-1090 NESDEDWNKNFYT
+1090 NESDEDWNKNFHT

-1127 ELMKDYK
+1127 ELMKNYK
-1134 YNPQKIEDKINKYKS
+1134 YNPQKIEEKINKYKT

-1262 RKSSIDSVAWINGD
+1262 RISSIDSVAWINGD

-1293 WQAFLEENFKPTGT
+1293 WQAFLEDNFKPTGT

-1313 VVLKNNEVSKPST
+1313 IVLKNNEVSKPST

-1337 NDVLKVIIDNK
+1337 NDVLKVIVDSK
-1348 TQKKLEQ
+1348 TQKKLDQ
-1355 LDTELKNIKDRYTK
+1355 LDTELKNIKEQYIK
-1369 MYPNDRK
+1369 MYPNDKK

-1390 AQKRNLI
+1390 AKKRNLI

-1420 LKSNYVGKEVIVD
+1420 LKSNYVGKEVIVN

-1453 GNTKYYEAADIKSVQ
+1453 GNTKYYDAADIKSVQ

-1499 EISNLTKNDATTTPK
+1499 EISNLTENDATTTPK
-1514 LPKVED
+1514 LPKAED

-1557 YKQITNKESLNEA
+1557 YKQITNKDSLNEA

-1674 KYRSDFDLQ
+1674 KYRNDFDLQ

-1720 LPPDKNSRLKSWMR
+1720 LPPDKSSRIKSWMR

-1811 DMDGNRFEISN
+1811 DMEGNRFEISN

-1827 EKNLI
+1827 DKNLI

-1842 LNYVMDIGDRV
+1842 LNYVMDVGDRV

-2147 VSKTLSASVDT
+2147 VSKTLSPSVDT

-2166 GGRSNVF
+2166 GGKSNIF

-2202 DQTIMPRVSPYYINQ
+2202 DQTIMPRVSPYYINKK
-2217 NNEKVILNTEQR
+2217 NEKVILNTEQR

-2264 VKNIVD
+2264 VKNIID
-2270 YSYNVARKEITGIEM
+2270 YSYNKAREDVVGIEM
-2285 SNTYNKVNFYTS
+2285 SNAYNGVKTYTMAN
-2297 TGGKVSDYYLAKN
+2297 GQISDYYLAK
-2310 KIAEIKEEYAGQTK
+2310 KAVGDIKDKYKGDTTAMKNARKQ
-2324 AKKANIFKYING
+2324 AIFSYINN
-2336 LNLSKAQKILLF
+2336 LNINKAEKAMLF
-2348 NATTTYSIKEYKNYM
+2348 GITTNYSIKNYRTYL
-2363 FNYINNLKITKS
+2363 FNYINKLNIDKK
-2375 EKEKIWNELYGKD
+2375 EKEKIWKDLYGKD